1 MWIVRLALSR
11 PYTFVVMA
19 LLILIGGI
27 LTIRQMAVDIFP
39 DIPIPVVG
47 IVWTY
52 SGIAPEEMNQRV
64 VIPVERAITTTVN
77 NVEHQESQS
86 LKGIGLIKVFFQPG
100 TNPDAGVAQLTAIN
114 QTLLR
119 TLPPGITPPLIIR
132 YSASNVPIAQ
142 TSLSSETLGESDLF
156 DAANSFIRPGLAVVP
171 GASVLLPN
179 GGKPKQVMVDLDP
192 VKLAGKG
199 LSADD
204 VVNTLTS
211 QNIIIPAGSA
221 KIGDREYDVRLNSSP
236 EAIATLN
243 DLPIKTVD
251 GVTTYI
257 RDVAFVHEGAA
268 VQQNIVRQNGRR
280 TAIIPILK
288 SGAASTLTI
297 INGIK
302 KALPNIKA
310 NAPPGL
316 DIKLLF
322 DQSFF
327 VRNSIKGVIIE
338 ASIAAALTALMILL
352 FLGSWRSTL
361 IIATSI
367 PLSILVSIVVMNILG
382 QTLNIMTL
390 GGLSLAVGIL
400 VDDATVEIENIHRNM
415 GQKKGLKR
423 SILDGAQQI
432 ATPAL
437 VATLSIC
444 IVFVPVFFLGGV
456 ASAIFAPLA
465 TAVIF
470 AMLASYLLSRTLV
483 PTMVMFLLRKEL
495 PIYHAQEEEE
505 VPSAHFRNGREVTQA
520 ERDLA
525 RLHREQFEKEHP
537 SGTPEEEAEEP
548 PTKAEE
554 AAGEAITKTWVWRI
568 HTSFEHGF
576 EKFRHT
582 YQGALDWALD
592 HRKLVGCAF
601 AVLFIGSLGLYPLIG
616 ENFFPTVD
624 AGQLRLHVRVPT
636 GTRVEETE
644 VRFRQVEQVIR
655 HVIPAKELDLILDNI
670 GLPAISIN
678 LLLSD
683 NPTIGAG
690 DGEILVSM
698 KEDHGPTAGYINQI
712 RAELKQKYPDLTVF
726 FQPADIV
733 NQTLNFGLPAPI
745 DIQITGRNVPAN
757 HALAEKM
764 EKEIAGIPG
773 VVDAFVYQKFDQ
785 PQIRLDIDRV
795 RAQQAGLAQRDI
807 ANNVLVNLS
816 SSTQTN
822 PNQWLN
828 PQNGVNYQVAVQ
840 TPPSQ
845 LATLDELGNI
855 TVTGAN
861 QPNPQLL
868 TSFAKV
874 RRTSTT
880 AVASDYNIQ
889 RTVDIYASVSGRDLG
904 GVAND
909 IRAVMDKYRKDT
921 KNLPKGTTLVLRGQ
935 AESMR
940 TSFVGLELGLLGA
953 IVLVYLLM
961 AVNFQ
966 SWLDPLI
973 IITALPGAL
982 AGILWMLFVTQTTLS
997 VPALMGAIMCI
1008 GVATANSILLV
1019 TFANER
1025 REEEPDLAPRDAALD
1040 AGFTRLRPVLMTALA
1055 MIIGLLPMSLGLG
1068 EGGEQNAPL
1077 GRAVIGGLMLA
1088 TVTTLFFVPI
1098 MFSFFKEREEK
1109 SEAEAKAEAN
1119 AVPEPQAA

>member
-1 MWIVRLALSR
+1 LAR

-19 LLILIGGI
+19 LLILIGGV
-27 LTIRQMAVDIFP
+27 LTIQRMAVDIFP

-64 VIPVERAITTTVN
+64 VVPVERAITTTVA

-100 TNPDAGVAQLTAIN
+100 SDPDAGVAQLTAIT

-119 TLPPGITPPLIIR
+119 VLPPGITPPLIIR

-156 DAANSFIRPGLAVVP
+156 DAANAFIRPGLAVVQ

-179 GGKPKQVMVDLDP
+179 GGKPKQIMVDLSP
-192 VKLAGKG
+192 EKLAGKG
-199 LSADD
+199 LSGND
-204 VVNTLTS
+204 VVNTLLA
-211 QNIIIPAGSA
+211 QNVIIPAGSA
-221 KIGDREYDVRLNSSP
+221 KIGSREYDVRLNSSP
-236 EAIATLN
+236 EAVATLN

-251 GVTTYI
+251 GTTVYI

-268 VQQNIVRQNGRR
+268 VQQNVVRQNGRR

-288 SGAASTLTI
+288 SGSASTLAI
-297 INGIK
+297 IDKIK
-302 KALPNIKA
+302 QVLPNIQA

-316 DIKLLF
+316 NIKLLF

-327 VRNSIKGVIIE
+327 VRASIKGVIIE
-338 ASIAAALTALMILL
+338 ASIAAGLTALMILL

-361 IIATSI
+361 IIAISI
-367 PLSILVSIVVMNILG
+367 PLSILVSIIVMNILG

-437 VATLSIC
+437 VATLAIC

-470 AMLASYLLSRTLV
+470 AMLASYILSRTLV
-483 PTMVMFLLRKEL
+483 PTLVMYLLRKEL

-505 VPSAHFRNGREVTQA
+505 VPSAHFRNGREVSQH

-525 RLHREQFEKEHP
+525 RIQRQQFEHAHP
-537 SGTPEEEAEEP
+537 SGSPEEEAEEP
-548 PTKAEE
+548 ITEAERKASK
-554 AAGEAITKTWVWRI
+554 GITESWVWRL
-568 HTSFEHGF
+568 HTAFEHRF
-576 EKFRHT
+576 EKFRASYT
-582 YQGALDWALD
+582 SALDWALD
-592 HRKLVGCAF
+592 NRKKVVIAF
-601 AVLFIGSLGLYPLIG
+601 SVLFIGSLGLYPFIG
-616 ENFFPTVD
+616 QNFFPTVD
-624 AGQLRLHVRVPT
+624 AGQLRLHIRVPT

-644 VRFRQVEQVIR
+644 RRFRQVEEIIKQVI
-655 HVIPAKELDLILDNI
+655 PKDELDLVLDNI
-670 GLPAISIN
+670 GLPAIPIN

-698 KEDHGPTAGYINQI
+698 KEEHGPTGEYIEEIRRQI
-712 RAELKQKYPDLTVF
+712 HKQYPDLVIF

-745 DIQITGRNVPAN
+745 DIQVTGRDKAAN
-757 HALAEKM
+757 QR
-764 EKEIAGIPG
+764 IAGELKAKVSNVSGI
-773 VVDAFVYQKFDQ
+773 VDAFIYQAFDQ

-795 RAQQAGLAQRDI
+795 RAQQAGLTQRDI

-816 SSTQTN
+816 SSTQTS

-828 PQNGVNYQVAVQ
+828 PQNGVNYTVAVQ

-845 LATLDELGNI
+845 LANIDELGNI
-855 TVTGAN
+855 TVTGAG

-868 TSFAKV
+868 TSFTQL
-874 RRTSTT
+874 RRTATT

-889 RTVDIYASVSGRDLG
+889 RTVDLYASVSQRDLG
-904 GVAND
+904 GVSD
-909 IRAVMDKYRKDT
+909 DVRKIIAEAQKT
-921 KNLPKGTTLVLRGQ
+921 APKGTTIILRGQ
-935 AESMR
+935 SESMR
-940 TSFVGLELGLLGA
+940 TSFIGLGLGVAGA
-953 IVLVYLLM
+953 ILLVYLLM

-982 AGILWMLFVTQTTLS
+982 AGILWMLFITQTTLS

-1025 REEEPDLAPRDAALD
+1025 REEEPELDPRDAALD

-1055 MIIGLLPMSLGLG
+1055 MIIGLLPMSLGMG

-1077 GRAVIGGLMLA
+1077 GRAVIGGLTLA

-1098 MFSFFKEREEK
+1098 MFSYLKKKEQP
-1109 SEAEAKAEAN
+1109 AEAQ
-1119 AVPEPQAA
+1119 PERQTQAA

>member
-1 MWIVRLALSR
+1 MWIVRLALAR
-11 PYTFVVMA
+11 PYTFVVMS

-27 LTIRQMAVDIFP
+27 LTIQRMAVDIFP

-52 SGIAPEEMNQRV
+52 NGIAPEEMNQRIV
-64 VIPVERAITTTVN
+64 VPVERAITTTVA

-100 TNPDAGVAQLTAIN
+100 SDPDAGVAQLTAIS

-119 TLPPGITPPLIIR
+119 VLPPGITPPLIIR

-156 DAANSFIRPGLAVVP
+156 DAANAFIRPGLAVVQ

-179 GGKPKQVMVDLDP
+179 GGKPKQIMVDLDP
-192 VKLAGKG
+192 DKLAGKG
-199 LSADD
+199 LSGND
-204 VVNTLTS
+204 VVNTLLA
-211 QNIIIPAGSA
+211 QNVIIPAGSA
-221 KIGDREYDVRLNSSP
+221 KIGTREYDVRLNSSP
-236 EAIATLN
+236 EAVATLN
-243 DLPIKTVD
+243 DLPIKTTAD
-251 GVTTYI
+251 GTTVYI

-288 SGAASTLTI
+288 SGSASTLAI
-297 INGIK
+297 IDKIK
-302 KALPNIKA
+302 KVLPNIQA

-316 DIKLLF
+316 NIKLLF

-327 VRNSIKGVIIE
+327 VRASIKGVIIE
-338 ASIAAALTALMILL
+338 ASIAAGLTALMILL

-361 IIATSI
+361 IIAISI
-367 PLSILVSIVVMNILG
+367 PLSILVSIIVMNILG

-415 GQKKGLKR
+415 GQKKGLRR

-470 AMLASYLLSRTLV
+470 AMLASYILSRTLV
-483 PTMVMFLLRKEL
+483 PTLVMYLLRKEL

-505 VPSAHFRNGREVTQA
+505 VPSAHFRDGREVSQP

-525 RLHREQFEKEHP
+525 RLQRQQFEHAHP
-537 SGTPEEEAEEP
+537 SGTPEEEAEP
-548 PTKAEE
+548 AITDAERQ
-554 AAGEAITKTWVWRI
+554 AGEGITKSWVWRI
-568 HTSFEHGF
+568 HTGFEHGF
-576 EKFRHT
+576 EKFRTT
-582 YQGALDWALD
+582 YTGALDWALD
-592 HRKLVGCAF
+592 NRKKVVTAF
-601 AVLFIGSLGLYPLIG
+601 VVLFVGSLGLYPFIG
-616 ENFFPTVD
+616 QNFFPTVD
-624 AGQLRLHVRVPT
+624 AGQLRLHIRVPT

-644 VRFRQVEQVIR
+644 RRFRQVEEVIKK
-655 HVIPAKELDLILDNI
+655 VIPKDELDLVLDNI
-670 GLPAISIN
+670 GLPAVPIN

-698 KEDHGPTAGYINQI
+698 KEEHGPTGEYIEQI
-712 RAELKQKYPDLTVF
+712 RSQIHKQYPDLVIF

-745 DIQITGRNVPAN
+745 DIQVTGRDKAAN
-757 HALAEKM
+757 QR
-764 EKEIAGIPG
+764 IAGQVIKRVSAVSG
-773 VVDAFVYQKFDQ
+773 IVDAFVYQAFDQ

-795 RAQQAGLAQRDI
+795 RAQQAGLTQRDI

-828 PQNGVNYQVAVQ
+828 PQNGVNYTVAVQ
-840 TPPSQ
+840 TPPRD
-845 LATLDELGNI
+845 LANLDELGNI
-855 TVTGAN
+855 TVTGAT
-861 QPNPQLL
+861 QANPQLL
-868 TSFAKV
+868 TSFAQI
-874 RRTSTT
+874 RRTETT

-889 RTVDIYASVSGRDLG
+889 RTVDVYASVSQRDLG
-904 GVAND
+904 GVSND
-909 IRAVMDKYRKDT
+909 VRKIIADEQ
-921 KNLPKGTTLVLRGQ
+921 KKAPKGTTIILRGQ
-935 AESMR
+935 SESMR
-940 TSFVGLELGLLGA
+940 TSFIGLGLGVAGA
-953 IVLVYLLM
+953 ILLVYLLM

-982 AGILWMLFVTQTTLS
+982 AGILWMLFITQTTLS

-1025 REEEPDLAPRDAALD
+1025 REEEPDLNPRDAALD
-1040 AGFTRLRPVLMTALA
+1040 AGYTRLRPVLMTALA
-1055 MIIGLLPMSLGLG
+1055 MIIGLLPMSLGMG

-1098 MFSFFKEREEK
+1098 MFSYLKKKEEQPTENQP
-1109 SEAEAKAEAN
+1109 AAK
-1119 AVPEPQAA
+1119 PELQAA

>member
-1 MWIVRLALSR
+1 MWIVRLALAR

-19 LLILIGGI
+19 LLILIGGG
-27 LTIRQMAVDIFP
+27 LTIQRMAVDIFP

-47 IVWTY
+47 VVWTY
-52 SGIAPEEMNQRV
+52 AGISPEEMNQRV
-64 VIPVERAITTTVN
+64 VIPNERAFTTTVN
-77 NVEHQESQS
+77 NIEHIESQS

-100 TNPDAGVAQLTAIN
+100 ASPDAGVAQLTAIT

-119 TLPPGITPPLIIR
+119 VLPPGITPPLIIR

-156 DAANSFIRPGLAVVP
+156 DAANAFIRPGLAVVQ

-192 VKLAGKG
+192 QKLAGKG
-199 LSADD
+199 LSAND
-204 VVNTLTS
+204 VVAALTS
-211 QNIIIPAGSA
+211 QNLTVPAGSA
-221 KIGDREYDVRLNSSP
+221 KIGSREYDVKLNSSP

-243 DLPIKTVD
+243 DLPIKEVN
-251 GVTTYI
+251 GTTIYI

-268 VQQNIVRQNGRR
+268 VQTNIVRQNGRR

-288 SGAASTLTI
+288 SGSASTLAI
-297 INGIK
+297 IDKIK
-302 KALPNIKA
+302 QVLPNIQA

-327 VRNSIKGVIIE
+327 VRASIKGVIIE
-338 ASIAAALTALMILL
+338 ASIAAALTGLMILL

-367 PLSILVSIVVMNILG
+367 PLSILVSIIVMNIVG

-437 VATLSIC
+437 VATLAIC

-470 AMLASYLLSRTLV
+470 AMLASYILSRTLV
-483 PTMVMFLLRKEL
+483 PTLVMYLLRKEL
-495 PIYHAQEEEE
+495 PIYHAQQEDE
-505 VPSAHFRNGREVTQA
+505 VPSAHFRNGREVTQG

-525 RLHREQFEKEHP
+525 RLHREQFEREHP
-537 SGTPEEEAEEP
+537 SGTAEEETEVPITDAERRASE
-548 PTKAEE
+548 
-554 AAGEAITKTWVWRI
+554 GITRSWVWRI
-568 HTSFEHGF
+568 HTAFEHRF
-576 EKFRHT
+576 EKFRGSYT
-582 YQGALDWALD
+582 AALDWALSN
-592 HRKLVGCAF
+592 RPMVVTAF
-601 AVLFIGSLGLYPLIG
+601 AVLFVGSLGLYPLIG
-616 ENFFPTVD
+616 QNFFPTVD

-644 VRFRQVEQVIR
+644 RRFRQVEGVIKQ
-655 HVIPAKELDLILDNI
+655 VIPAEELDLVLDNI
-670 GLPAISIN
+670 GLPVVPIN

-698 KEDHGPTAGYINQI
+698 KEEHGPTGAYIERI
-712 RAELKQKYPDLTVF
+712 RREIHRQYPDLIIF

-745 DIQITGRNVPAN
+745 DIQVTGRDKAAN
-757 HALAEKM
+757 QR
-764 EKEIAGIPG
+764 IAGELKKKVDKVQGI
-773 VVDAFVYQKFDQ
+773 VDAFVYQAFDQ
-785 PQIRLDIDRV
+785 PQLRLDIDRV

-816 SSTQTN
+816 SSTQTS

-828 PQNGVNYQVAVQ
+828 TQTGVNYTVAVQ

-845 LATLDELGNI
+845 LANINELGNI
-855 TVTGAN
+855 TVTGPG
-861 QPNPQLL
+861 QPVPQLL
-868 TSFAKV
+868 TNFAQL

-889 RTVDIYASVSGRDLG
+889 RTVDLYASVSGRDLG
-904 GVAND
+904 GVSTEVRQIIAD
-909 IRAVMDKYRKDT
+909 AEKH
-921 KNLPKGTTLVLRGQ
+921 LPKGTTIVLRGQ

-940 TSFVGLELGLLGA
+940 TSFIGLGLGVAGA
-953 IVLVYLLM
+953 ILLVYLLM

-1025 REEEPDLAPRDAALD
+1025 REEEPDLSPRDAALD

-1055 MIIGLLPMSLGLG
+1055 MIIGLLPMSLGMG

-1077 GRAVIGGLMLA
+1077 GRAVIGGLLLA

-1098 MFSFFKEREEK
+1098 MFSYLKK
-1109 SEAEAKAEAN
+1109 QEAEPAAVELEA
-1119 AVPEPQAA
+1119 QTT

>member
-1 MWIVRLALSR
+1 MWIVRLALAR

-19 LLILIGGI
+19 LLILIGGV
-27 LTIRQMAVDIFP
+27 LTIQRMAVDIFP

-64 VIPVERAITTTVN
+64 VVPVERAITTTVS

-100 TNPDAGVAQLTAIN
+100 TNPDGGVAQLTAIC

-119 TLPPGITPPLIIR
+119 VLPPGITPPLIIR

-142 TSLSSETLGESDLF
+142 TSLSSETLGESDLY
-156 DAANSFIRPGLAVVP
+156 DASNAFIRPGLAVVQ

-179 GGKPKQVMVDLDP
+179 GGKPKQIMVDLDP
-192 VKLAGKG
+192 QKLAGKG

-221 KIGDREYDVRLNSSP
+221 KIGTREYDVKLNSSP
-236 EAIATLN
+236 EAVATLN

-288 SGAASTLTI
+288 SGSASTLDVI
-297 INGIK
+297 DQIK
-302 KALPNIKA
+302 KALPNIQA

-316 DIKLLF
+316 NIKLLF

-327 VRNSIKGVIIE
+327 VRASIKGVIIE

-361 IIATSI
+361 IIAISI
-367 PLSILVSIVVMNILG
+367 PLSILVSIIVMNILG

-415 GQKKGLKR
+415 GQKKLLRR

-470 AMLASYLLSRTLV
+470 AMLASYILSRTLV
-483 PTMVMFLLRKEL
+483 PTMVMYLLRKEL
-495 PIYHAQEEEE
+495 PIYHAQAEEE
-505 VPSAHFRNGREVTQA
+505 VPSAHFRNGREVTQG

-525 RLHREQFEKEHP
+525 RLHREQFEREHP
-537 SGTPEEEAEEP
+537 SGSAEEEAEQGITDDERR
-548 PTKAEE
+548 
-554 AAGEAITKTWVWRI
+554 AGKAITKTWVWRI
-568 HTSFEHGF
+568 HEGFEHGF
-576 EKFRHT
+576 EKFRQGYT
-582 YQGALDWALD
+582 GALAWALG
-592 HRKLVGCAF
+592 HRGLVVGAF
-601 AVLFIGSLGLYPLIG
+601 VVLFVGSLGLFPLIG

-644 VRFRQVEQVIR
+644 QRFRQVEGIIR
-655 HVIPAKELDLILDNI
+655 QVIPAKELDLVLANI
-670 GLPAISIN
+670 GLPVVPIN

-698 KEDHGPTAGYINQI
+698 KEKHGPTAGYIDQI
-712 RAELKQKYPDLTVF
+712 RRRVHQQFPDLIVF

-745 DIQITGRNVPAN
+745 DIQVMGRNKAVN
-757 HALAEKM
+757 QQV
-764 EKEIAGIPG
+764 AGELNKRIKNISG
-773 VVDAFVYQKFDQ
+773 VVDAFVYQAFDQ
-785 PQIRLDIDRV
+785 PQLRLDVDRV

-807 ANNVLVNLS
+807 ANNLLVNLS

-828 PQNGVNYQVAVQ
+828 PQNGVNYTVAVQ
-840 TPPSQ
+840 TPPSK
-845 LATLDELGNI
+845 LANLNEVGNI
-855 TVTGAN
+855 TVTGPN
-861 QPNPQLL
+861 QPTPQLL
-868 TSFAKV
+868 TSFARV
-874 RRTSTT
+874 RRTETT

-889 RTVDIYASVSGRDLG
+889 RTVDVYASVSGRDLG
-904 GVAND
+904 GVSKD
-909 IRAVMDKYRKDT
+909 IRKILDEARK
-921 KNLPKGTTLVLRGQ
+921 KLPKGTTIVLRGQ
-935 AESMR
+935 VESMR
-940 TSFVGLELGLLGA
+940 TSFTGLGLGLAGA

-1025 REEEPDLAPRDAALD
+1025 REEEPDLSPLDAALD

-1098 MFSFFKEREEK
+1098 MFSYLKKKEEAAEPVAA
-1109 SEAEAKAEAN
+1109 EAEA
-1119 AVPEPQAA
+1119 EPQPA

>member
-1 MWIVRLALSR
+1 MWIVRLALAR
-11 PYTFVVMA
+11 PYTFVVMS
-19 LLILIGGI
+19 LLILIGGV
-27 LTIRQMAVDIFP
+27 LTIQRMAVDIFP

-52 SGIAPEEMNQRV
+52 SGIAPEEMNQRIV
-64 VIPVERAITTTVN
+64 VPVERAITTTVA

-100 TNPDAGVAQLTAIN
+100 SDPDAGVAQLTAIT

-119 TLPPGITPPLIIR
+119 VLPPGITPPLIIR

-156 DAANSFIRPGLAVVP
+156 DAANAFIRPGLAVVQ

-179 GGKPKQVMVDLDP
+179 GGKPKQIMVDLDP
-192 VKLAGKG
+192 EKLAGKG
-199 LSADD
+199 LSGND
-204 VVNTLTS
+204 VVNTLLA
-211 QNIIIPAGSA
+211 QNVIIPAGSA
-221 KIGDREYDVRLNSSP
+221 KIGTREYDVRLNSSP
-236 EAIATLN
+236 EAVATLN
-243 DLPIKTVD
+243 DLPIKTTAD
-251 GVTTYI
+251 GTTVYI

-268 VQQNIVRQNGRR
+268 VQQNVVRQNGRR

-288 SGAASTLTI
+288 SGSASTLAI
-297 INGIK
+297 IDKIK
-302 KALPNIKA
+302 QVLPNIQA

-327 VRNSIKGVIIE
+327 VRASIKGVIIE
-338 ASIAAALTALMILL
+338 ASIAAGLTALMILL

-361 IIATSI
+361 IIAISI
-367 PLSILVSIVVMNILG
+367 PLSILVSIIVMNILG

-437 VATLSIC
+437 VATLAIC

-470 AMLASYLLSRTLV
+470 AMLASYILSRTLV
-483 PTMVMFLLRKEL
+483 PTLVMYLLRKEL

-505 VPSAHFRNGREVTQA
+505 VPSAHFRNGREVTQH

-525 RLHREQFEKEHP
+525 RLQREQFEHAHP

-548 PTKAEE
+548 ITDAERKA
-554 AAGEAITKTWVWRI
+554 GKGITESWVWRI
-568 HTSFEHGF
+568 HTGFEHGF
-576 EKFRHT
+576 EKFRAKYT
-582 YQGALDWALD
+582 SALDWALD
-592 HRKLVGCAF
+592 NRKKMVTAF

-616 ENFFPTVD
+616 QNFFPTVD
-624 AGQLRLHVRVPT
+624 AGQLRLHIRVPT

-644 VRFRQVEQVIR
+644 QRFRQVENVIKQVI
-655 HVIPAKELDLILDNI
+655 PKEELDLVLDNI
-670 GLPAISIN
+670 GLPAVPIN

-698 KEDHGPTAGYINQI
+698 HEEHGPTGEYIEEI
-712 RAELKQKYPDLTVF
+712 RRRIHKQYPDLVIF

-745 DIQITGRNVPAN
+745 DIQVTGRDKAAN
-757 HALAEKM
+757 QR
-764 EKEIAGIPG
+764 IAGELMKKVTAISG
-773 VVDAFVYQKFDQ
+773 VVDAFIYQAFDQ

-795 RAQQAGLAQRDI
+795 RAQQAGLTQRDI
-807 ANNVLVNLS
+807 ANNVLVSLS

-828 PQNGVNYQVAVQ
+828 PQNGVNYTVAVQ
-840 TPPSQ
+840 TPPRQ
-845 LATLDELGNI
+845 LSNLDEVGNI
-855 TVTGAN
+855 TVTGAA

-868 TSFAKV
+868 TSFAQL

-889 RTVDIYASVSGRDLG
+889 RTVDLYASVSQRDLG
-904 GVAND
+904 GVSND
-909 IRAVMDKYRKDT
+909 IRQVIAAAQ
-921 KNLPKGTTLVLRGQ
+921 KNAPKGTTIILRGQ
-935 AESMR
+935 SESMR
-940 TSFVGLELGLLGA
+940 TSFIGLGLGVAGA

-1025 REEEPDLAPRDAALD
+1025 REEEPDLDPRDAALD

-1055 MIIGLLPMSLGLG
+1055 MIIGLLPMSLGMG

-1098 MFSFFKEREEK
+1098 MFSYLKKKEEQP
-1109 SEAEAKAEAN
+1109 AEAQA
-1119 AVPEPQAA
+1119 EPQKQAA

>member
-1 MWIVRLALSR
+1 MWIVRLALAR

-27 LTIRQMAVDIFP
+27 LTIQRMAVDIFP
-39 DIPIPVVG
+39 NIPIPVVG

-52 SGIAPEEMNQRV
+52 SGISPEEMNQRV
-64 VIPVERAITTTVN
+64 VIPVERAITTTVSD
-77 NVEHQESQS
+77 VEHQESQS

-100 TNPDAGVAQLTAIN
+100 ASPDAGVAQLTAIS

-119 TLPPGITPPLIIR
+119 VLPPGITPPLIIR

-156 DAANSFIRPGLAVVP
+156 DAANAFIRPGLAVVP

-192 VKLAGKG
+192 QKLAGKG

-204 VVNTLTS
+204 VVNALTT
-211 QNIIIPAGSA
+211 QNLTVPAGSA
-221 KIGDREYDVRLNSSP
+221 KIGSREYDVKLNSSP

-243 DLPIKTVD
+243 DLPIQTKN

-268 VQQNIVRQNGRR
+268 VQTNIVRQNGRR

-288 SGAASTLTI
+288 SGAASTLAI
-297 INGIK
+297 IDKIK
-302 KALPNIKA
+302 ATLPNIQA

-316 DIKLLF
+316 NIKLLF

-327 VRNSIKGVIIE
+327 VRASIKGVIIE

-361 IIATSI
+361 IIAVSI
-367 PLSILVSIVVMNILG
+367 PLSILVSIIVMNILG

-437 VATLSIC
+437 VATLAIC

-470 AMLASYLLSRTLV
+470 AMLASYILSRTLV
-483 PTMVMFLLRKEL
+483 PTLVMYLLRKEL
-495 PIYHAQEEEE
+495 PIYHAQEEDE
-505 VPSAHFRNGREVTQA
+505 VPSAHFRNGREVTQV

-525 RLHREQFEKEHP
+525 RLHRQQFEKEHP
-537 SGTPEEEAEEP
+537 SGTPEEEAEKP
-548 PTKAEE
+548 ITDAERQASE
-554 AAGEAITKTWVWRI
+554 GIKKSWVWRL
-568 HTSFEHGF
+568 HEGFEHQF
-576 EKFRHT
+576 ERFRGSYT
-582 YQGALDWALD
+582 SALDWALA
-592 HRKLVGCAF
+592 HRPLVVTAF
-601 AVLFIGSLGLYPLIG
+601 AVLFVGSLGLYPLIG
-616 ENFFPTVD
+616 QNFFPTVD
-624 AGQLRLHVRVPT
+624 AGQLRLHIRVPT

-644 VRFRQVEQVIR
+644 RRFRQVEGVIKQ
-655 HVIPAKELDLILDNI
+655 VIPAQELDLVLDNI
-670 GLPAISIN
+670 GLPVIPIN

-698 KEDHGPTAGYINQI
+698 KEEHGPTGEYIERI
-712 RAELKQKYPDLTVF
+712 RREIHRQFPDLIIF

-745 DIQITGRNVPAN
+745 DIQVTGRDVKAN
-757 HALAEKM
+757 QR
-764 EKEIAGIPG
+764 IAGELKRKVDKVQG
-773 VVDAFVYQKFDQ
+773 VVDAFIYQAFDQ
-785 PQIRLDIDRV
+785 PQLRLDIDRV

-828 PQNGVNYQVAVQ
+828 TQTGVNYTVAVQ

-845 LATLDELGNI
+845 LASLNELGNI
-855 TVTGAN
+855 TVTGPG
-861 QPNPQLL
+861 QPVPQLL
-868 TSFAKV
+868 TNFAQL
-874 RRTSTT
+874 RRTETT

-889 RTVDIYASVSGRDLG
+889 RTVDLYASVSGRDLG
-904 GVAND
+904 GVS
-909 IRAVMDKYRKDT
+909 KDVRRIIADAE
-921 KNLPKGTTLVLRGQ
+921 KHLPKGTTIVLRGQ

-940 TSFVGLELGLLGA
+940 TSFIGLGLGVAGA
-953 IVLVYLLM
+953 ILLVYLLM

-1025 REEEPDLAPRDAALD
+1025 REEEPDLSPRDAALD

-1055 MIIGLLPMSLGLG
+1055 MIIGLLPMSLGMG

-1098 MFSFFKEREEK
+1098 MFSYLKTKEEEPA
-1109 SEAEAKAEAN
+1109 EAEAQ
-1119 AVPEPQAA
+1119 PQETQVA

>member
-1 MWIVRLALSR
+1 MWIVRLALAR

-19 LLILIGGI
+19 LLILIGGV
-27 LTIRQMAVDIFP
+27 LTIQRMAVDIFP

-47 IVWTY
+47 VVWTY
-52 SGIAPEEMNQRV
+52 AGISPEEMNQRV
-64 VIPVERAITTTVN
+64 VIPNERAFTTTVN
-77 NVEHQESQS
+77 NIEHIESQS

-100 TNPDAGVAQLTAIN
+100 ASPDAGVAQLTAIT

-119 TLPPGITPPLIIR
+119 VLPPGITPPLIIR

-156 DAANSFIRPGLAVVP
+156 DAANAFIRPGLAVVQ

-192 VKLAGKG
+192 QKLAGKG
-199 LSADD
+199 LSAND
-204 VVNTLTS
+204 VVAALTS
-211 QNIIIPAGSA
+211 QNLTVPAGSA
-221 KIGDREYDVRLNSSP
+221 KIGSREYDVKLNSSP

-243 DLPIKTVD
+243 DLPIKEVN
-251 GVTTYI
+251 GTTIYI

-268 VQQNIVRQNGRR
+268 VQTNIVRQNGRR

-288 SGAASTLTI
+288 SGSASTLAI
-297 INGIK
+297 IDKIK
-302 KALPNIKA
+302 QVLPNIQA

-327 VRNSIKGVIIE
+327 VRASIKGVIIE
-338 ASIAAALTALMILL
+338 ASIAAALTGLMILL

-367 PLSILVSIVVMNILG
+367 PLSILVSIIVMNIVG

-437 VATLSIC
+437 VATLAIC

-470 AMLASYLLSRTLV
+470 AMLASYILSRTLV
-483 PTMVMFLLRKEL
+483 PTLVMYLLRKEL
-495 PIYHAQEEEE
+495 PIYHAQQEDE
-505 VPSAHFRNGREVTQA
+505 VPSAHFRNGREVTQG
-520 ERDLA
+520 ELDLA
-525 RLHREQFEKEHP
+525 RLHREQFEREHP
-537 SGTPEEEAEEP
+537 SGTAEEEAEVP
-548 PTKAEE
+548 ITDAERRASE
-554 AAGEAITKTWVWRI
+554 GITRSWVWRI
-568 HTSFEHGF
+568 HTAFEHRF
-576 EKFRHT
+576 EKFRGSYT
-582 YQGALDWALD
+582 AALDWALSN
-592 HRKLVGCAF
+592 RPMVVTAF
-601 AVLFIGSLGLYPLIG
+601 AVLFVGSLGLYPLIG
-616 ENFFPTVD
+616 QNFFPTVD

-644 VRFRQVEQVIR
+644 RRFRQVEGVIKQ
-655 HVIPAKELDLILDNI
+655 VIPAEELDLVLDNI
-670 GLPAISIN
+670 GLPVVPIN

-698 KEDHGPTAGYINQI
+698 KEEHGPTGEYIERI
-712 RAELKQKYPDLTVF
+712 RREIHRQYPDLIIF

-745 DIQITGRNVPAN
+745 DIQVTGRDKAAN
-757 HALAEKM
+757 QR
-764 EKEIAGIPG
+764 IAGELKKKIDKVQG
-773 VVDAFVYQKFDQ
+773 IVDAFVYQAFDQ
-785 PQIRLDIDRV
+785 PQLRLDIDRV

-828 PQNGVNYQVAVQ
+828 TQTGVNYTVAVQ
-840 TPPSQ
+840 TPPNQ
-845 LATLDELGNI
+845 LANINELGNI
-855 TVTGAN
+855 TVTGPG
-861 QPNPQLL
+861 QPVPQLL
-868 TSFAKV
+868 TNFAQL

-889 RTVDIYASVSGRDLG
+889 RTVDLYASVSGRDLG
-904 GVAND
+904 GVSTEVRQIIAD
-909 IRAVMDKYRKDT
+909 AEKH
-921 KNLPKGTTLVLRGQ
+921 LPKGTTIVLRGQ

-940 TSFVGLELGLLGA
+940 TSFIGLGLGVAGA
-953 IVLVYLLM
+953 ILLVYLLM

-1025 REEEPDLAPRDAALD
+1025 REEEPDLSPRDAALD

-1055 MIIGLLPMSLGLG
+1055 MIIGLLPMSLGMG

-1077 GRAVIGGLMLA
+1077 GRAVIGGLLLA
-1088 TVTTLFFVPI
+1088 TGTTLFFVPI
-1098 MFSFFKEREEK
+1098 MFSYLKKREEK
-1109 SEAEAKAEAN
+1109 PTEAEAA
-1119 AVPEPQAA
+1119 PQAQAA

>member
-1 MWIVRLALSR
+1 MWIVRLALAR

-19 LLILIGGI
+19 LLILIGGV
-27 LTIRQMAVDIFP
+27 LTIQRMAVDIFP
-39 DIPIPVVG
+39 NIPIPVVG

-52 SGIAPEEMNQRV
+52 SGISPEEMNQRV
-64 VIPVERAITTTVN
+64 VIPVERAITTTVSD
-77 NVEHQESQS
+77 VEHQESQS

-100 TNPDAGVAQLTAIN
+100 ASPDAGVAQLTAIS

-119 TLPPGITPPLIIR
+119 VLPPGITPPLIIR

-156 DAANSFIRPGLAVVP
+156 DAANAFIRPGLAVVP

-192 VKLAGKG
+192 QKLAGKG
-199 LSADD
+199 LSAND
-204 VVNTLTS
+204 VVNALTT
-211 QNIIIPAGSA
+211 QNLTVPAGSA
-221 KIGDREYDVRLNSSP
+221 KIGSREYDVKLNSSP
-236 EAIATLN
+236 EAITTLN
-243 DLPIKTVD
+243 DLPIKTVN

-268 VQQNIVRQNGRR
+268 VQTNIVRQNGRR

-288 SGAASTLTI
+288 SGAASTLAI
-297 INGIK
+297 IDKIK
-302 KALPNIKA
+302 LALPNIQA

-316 DIKLLF
+316 NIKLLF

-327 VRNSIKGVIIE
+327 VRASIKGVIIE

-361 IIATSI
+361 IIAISI
-367 PLSILVSIVVMNILG
+367 PLSILVSIIVMNILG

-437 VATLSIC
+437 VATLAIC

-470 AMLASYLLSRTLV
+470 AMLASYILSRTLV
-483 PTMVMFLLRKEL
+483 PTLVMYLLRKEL

-505 VPSAHFRNGREVTQA
+505 VPSAHFRNGREVTQG

-525 RLHREQFEKEHP
+525 RLQRTQFEREHP
-537 SGTPEEEAEEP
+537 SGTPEEEAEVP
-548 PTKAEE
+548 ITDAERRASE
-554 AAGEAITKTWVWRI
+554 GITKSWVWRL
-568 HTSFEHGF
+568 HTAFEHQF
-576 EKFRHT
+576 EKFRASYT
-582 YQGALDWALD
+582 SALDWALS
-592 HRKLVGCAF
+592 HRPLVITAF
-601 AVLFIGSLGLYPLIG
+601 AVLFVGSLGLYPLIG
-616 ENFFPTVD
+616 QNFFPTVD

-636 GTRVEETE
+636 GTRIEETE
-644 VRFRQVEQVIR
+644 RRFRQVEGVIKQ
-655 HVIPAKELDLILDNI
+655 VIPAEELDLVLDNI
-670 GLPAISIN
+670 GLPVVPIN

-698 KEDHGPTAGYINQI
+698 KEDHGPTGEYIERI
-712 RAELKQKYPDLTVF
+712 RTEIHRQFPDLIIF

-745 DIQITGRNVPAN
+745 DIQVTGRDVKAN
-757 HALAEKM
+757 QR
-764 EKEIAGIPG
+764 IAGELKLKIDKIQG
-773 VVDAFVYQKFDQ
+773 IVDAFVYQAFDQ
-785 PQIRLDIDRV
+785 PQLRLDIDRV

-828 PQNGVNYQVAVQ
+828 TQTGVNYTVAVQ

-845 LATLDELGNI
+845 LSSINELDNI
-855 TVTGAN
+855 TVTGPS
-861 QPNPQLL
+861 QPVPQLL
-868 TSFAKV
+868 TNFAQL

-889 RTVDIYASVSGRDLG
+889 RTVDLYASVSGRDLG
-904 GVAND
+904 GVSTEVRQIIAN
-909 IRAVMDKYRKDT
+909 AEKH
-921 KNLPKGTTLVLRGQ
+921 LPKGTTIVLRGQ

-940 TSFVGLELGLLGA
+940 TSFIGLGLGVAGA
-953 IVLVYLLM
+953 ILLVYLLM

-1025 REEEPDLAPRDAALD
+1025 REEEPDLSPRDAALD
-1040 AGFTRLRPVLMTALA
+1040 AGYTRLRPVLMTALA
-1055 MIIGLLPMSLGLG
+1055 MIIGLLPMSLGMG

-1077 GRAVIGGLMLA
+1077 GRAVIGGLSLA

-1098 MFSFFKEREEK
+1098 MFSYLKKKEEAPA
-1109 SEAEAKAEAN
+1109 EAEAQ
-1119 AVPEPQAA
+1119 PQTQAA

>member
-1 MWIVRLALSR
+1 MWIVRLALAR

-19 LLILIGGI
+19 LLILIGGV
-27 LTIRQMAVDIFP
+27 LTIQRMAVDIFP

-52 SGIAPEEMNQRV
+52 SGIAPEEMNQRIV
-64 VIPVERAITTTVN
+64 VPVERAITTTVA

-100 TNPDAGVAQLTAIN
+100 SDPDAGVAQLTAIS

-119 TLPPGITPPLIIR
+119 VLPPGITPPLIIR

-156 DAANSFIRPGLAVVP
+156 DAANAFIRPGLAVVQ

-179 GGKPKQVMVDLDP
+179 GGKPKQIMVDLDP
-192 VKLAGKG
+192 NKLAGKG
-199 LSADD
+199 LSGND
-204 VVNTLTS
+204 VVNTLLA
-211 QNIIIPAGSA
+211 QNVIIPAGSA
-221 KIGDREYDVRLNSSP
+221 KIGTREYDVRLNSSP
-236 EAIATLN
+236 EAVATLN

-251 GVTTYI
+251 GTTVYI

-268 VQQNIVRQNGRR
+268 VQQNVVRQNGRR

-288 SGAASTLTI
+288 SGSASTLAI
-297 INGIK
+297 IDKIK
-302 KALPNIKA
+302 QVLPNIQA

-316 DIKLLF
+316 NIKLLF

-327 VRNSIKGVIIE
+327 VRASIKGVIIE
-338 ASIAAALTALMILL
+338 ASIAAGLTALMILL

-361 IIATSI
+361 IIAVSI
-367 PLSILVSIVVMNILG
+367 PLSILVSIIVMNILG

-437 VATLSIC
+437 VATLAIC

-470 AMLASYLLSRTLV
+470 AMLASYILSRTLV
-483 PTMVMFLLRKEL
+483 PTLVMYLLRKEL

-505 VPSAHFRNGREVTQA
+505 VPSAHFRNGREVSQH

-525 RLHREQFEKEHP
+525 RLQRQQFEHAHP
-537 SGTPEEEAEEP
+537 SGTPEEEAEP
-548 PTKAEE
+548 DSTDAERR
-554 AAGEAITKTWVWRI
+554 AAEGITKSWVWRL
-568 HTSFEHGF
+568 HTAFEHQF
-576 EKFRHT
+576 EKFRAT
-582 YQGALDWALD
+582 YTSALDWALD
-592 HRKLVGCAF
+592 NRKKVVTAF
-601 AVLFIGSLGLYPLIG
+601 AVLFIGSLGLYPFIG
-616 ENFFPTVD
+616 QNFFPTVD
-624 AGQLRLHVRVPT
+624 AGQLRLHIRVPT

-644 VRFRQVEQVIR
+644 RRFRQVEEIIKQVI
-655 HVIPAKELDLILDNI
+655 PKQELDLVLDNI
-670 GLPAISIN
+670 GLPAIPIN

-698 KEDHGPTAGYINQI
+698 HEEHGPTGEYIEEIRRQI
-712 RAELKQKYPDLTVF
+712 HKQYPDLVIF

-745 DIQITGRNVPAN
+745 DIQVTGRDKAAN
-757 HALAEKM
+757 QR
-764 EKEIAGIPG
+764 IAGELK
-773 VVDAFVYQKFDQ
+773 VKVDKVSGIVNAFIYQAFDQ

-795 RAQQAGLAQRDI
+795 RAQQAGLTQRDI
-807 ANNVLVNLS
+807 ANNVLVSLS
-816 SSTQTN
+816 SSTQTT

-828 PQNGVNYQVAVQ
+828 PQNGVNYTVAVQ

-845 LATLDELGNI
+845 IANLDQLGDI
-855 TVTGAN
+855 TVTGSA

-868 TSFAKV
+868 TSFAQV

-889 RTVDIYASVSGRDLG
+889 RTVDLYASVSQRDL
-904 GVAND
+904 
-909 IRAVMDKYRKDT
+909 
-921 KNLPKGTTLVLRGQ
+921 
-935 AESMR
+935 
-940 TSFVGLELGLLGA
+940 
-953 IVLVYLLM
+953 
-961 AVNFQ
+961 
-966 SWLDPLI
+966 
-973 IITALPGAL
+973 
-982 AGILWMLFVTQTTLS
+982 
-997 VPALMGAIMCI
+997 
-1008 GVATANSILLV
+1008 
-1019 TFANER
+1019 
-1025 REEEPDLAPRDAALD
+1025 AA
-1040 AGFTRLRPVLMTALA
+1040 
-1055 MIIGLLPMSLGLG
+1055 
-1068 EGGEQNAPL
+1068 
-1077 GRAVIGGLMLA
+1077 
-1088 TVTTLFFVPI
+1088 
-1098 MFSFFKEREEK
+1098 
-1109 SEAEAKAEAN
+1109 
-1119 AVPEPQAA
+1119 

>member
-1 MWIVRLALSR
+1 MWIVRLALAR

-19 LLILIGGI
+19 LLILIGGV
-27 LTIRQMAVDIFP
+27 LTIQRMAVDIFP

-47 IVWTY
+47 VVWTY
-52 SGIAPEEMNQRV
+52 AGISPEEMNQRV
-64 VIPVERAITTTVN
+64 VIPNERAFTTTVN
-77 NVEHQESQS
+77 NIEHIESQS

-100 TNPDAGVAQLTAIN
+100 ASPDAGVAQLTAIT

-119 TLPPGITPPLIIR
+119 VLPPGITPPLIIR

-156 DAANSFIRPGLAVVP
+156 DAANAFIRPGLAVVQ

-192 VKLAGKG
+192 QKLVGKG
-199 LSADD
+199 LSAND
-204 VVNTLTS
+204 VVAALTS
-211 QNIIIPAGSA
+211 QNLTVPAGSA
-221 KIGDREYDVRLNSSP
+221 KIGNREYDVKLNSSP

-243 DLPIKTVD
+243 DLPIKEVN
-251 GVTTYI
+251 GTTIYI

-268 VQQNIVRQNGRR
+268 VQTNIVRQNGRR

-288 SGAASTLTI
+288 SGSASTLAI
-297 INGIK
+297 IDKIK
-302 KALPNIKA
+302 QVLPNIQA

-327 VRNSIKGVIIE
+327 VRASIKGVIIE
-338 ASIAAALTALMILL
+338 ASIAAALTGLMILL

-367 PLSILVSIVVMNILG
+367 PLSILVSIIVMNIVG

-437 VATLSIC
+437 VATLAIC

-470 AMLASYLLSRTLV
+470 AMLASYILSRTLV
-483 PTMVMFLLRKEL
+483 PTLVMYLLRKEL
-495 PIYHAQEEEE
+495 PIYHAQPEDE
-505 VPSAHFRNGREVTQA
+505 VPSAHFRNGRAVTQG

-525 RLHREQFEKEHP
+525 RLHREQFEREHP
-537 SGTPEEEAEEP
+537 SGTAEEETEVSITDAERRASE
-548 PTKAEE
+548 
-554 AAGEAITKTWVWRI
+554 GITRSWVWRI
-568 HTSFEHGF
+568 HTAFEHKF
-576 EKFRHT
+576 EKFRGSYT
-582 YQGALDWALD
+582 AALDWALSN
-592 HRKLVGCAF
+592 RPLVVAAF
-601 AVLFIGSLGLYPLIG
+601 GVLFVGSLGLYPLIG
-616 ENFFPTVD
+616 QNFFPTVD

-644 VRFRQVEQVIR
+644 RRFRQVEGVIKQ
-655 HVIPAKELDLILDNI
+655 VIPAEELDLVLDNI
-670 GLPAISIN
+670 GLPVVPIN

-698 KEDHGPTAGYINQI
+698 KEEHGPTGAYIERI
-712 RAELKQKYPDLTVF
+712 RREIHRQYPDLIIF

-745 DIQITGRNVPAN
+745 DIQVTGRDKAAN
-757 HALAEKM
+757 QR
-764 EKEIAGIPG
+764 IAGELKLKIDKVQG
-773 VVDAFVYQKFDQ
+773 VVDAFVYQAFDQ
-785 PQIRLDIDRV
+785 PQLRLDIDRV

-816 SSTQTN
+816 SSTQTS

-828 PQNGVNYQVAVQ
+828 TQTGVNYTVAVQ

-845 LATLDELGNI
+845 LANINELGNI
-855 TVTGAN
+855 TVTGPG
-861 QPNPQLL
+861 QPVPQLL
-868 TSFAKV
+868 TNFAQL
-874 RRTSTT
+874 RRTSTS

-889 RTVDIYASVSGRDLG
+889 RTVDLYASVSGRDLG
-904 GVAND
+904 GVSTDVRQIIAD
-909 IRAVMDKYRKDT
+909 AEKH
-921 KNLPKGTTLVLRGQ
+921 LPKGTTIVLRGQ

-940 TSFVGLELGLLGA
+940 TSFIGLGLGVAGA
-953 IVLVYLLM
+953 ILLVYLLM

-1025 REEEPDLAPRDAALD
+1025 REEEPDLSPRDAALD

-1055 MIIGLLPMSLGLG
+1055 MIIGLLPMSLGMG

-1098 MFSFFKEREEK
+1098 MFSYLKKQEEK
-1109 SEAEAKAEAN
+1109 PAEAEAA
-1119 AVPEPQAA
+1119 PQTQAA

>member
-1 MWIVRLALSR
+1 MWIVRLALAR

-19 LLILIGGI
+19 LLILVGGAI
-27 LTIRQMAVDIFP
+27 TIQRMAVDIFP

-47 IVWTY
+47 VVWGY
-52 SGIAPEEMNQRV
+52 SGISPEEMNQRIV
-64 VIPVERAITTTVN
+64 TPVERSITTTVN
-77 NVEHQESQS
+77 NVEHLESQS
-86 LKGIGLIKVFFQPG
+86 LKGVGLIKVFFQPG
-100 TNPDAGVAQLTAIN
+100 TNPDAGVAQITAIT

-119 TLPPGITPPLIIR
+119 ILPTGITPPLIIR

-156 DAANSFIRPGLAVVP
+156 DAANAFIRPGLAVVQ

-179 GGKPKQVMVDLDP
+179 GGKPKQIMVDLDP
-192 VKLAGKG
+192 DKLAGRN
-199 LSADD
+199 LSGND
-204 VVNTLTS
+204 VVQALLA
-211 QNIIIPAGSA
+211 QNLIIPAGSA
-221 KIGDREYDVRLNSSP
+221 KIGDREYDVKLNSSP

-251 GVTTYI
+251 GTTTYI

-268 VQQNIVRQNGRR
+268 VQTNIVRQNGRR

-288 SGAASTLTI
+288 SGAASTLDI
-297 INGIK
+297 IDKIK
-302 KALPNIKA
+302 KALPNIQA

-316 DIKLLF
+316 NIKLLF

-327 VRNSIKGVIIE
+327 VRASIKGVIVE
-338 ASIAAALTALMILL
+338 ACIAAALTALMILL

-367 PLSILVSIVVMNILG
+367 PLSILVSIIVMNILG

-415 GQKKGLKR
+415 GMKKLLKR

-437 VATLSIC
+437 VATLAIC

-470 AMLASYLLSRTLV
+470 AMLASYVLSRTLV
-483 PTMVMFLLRKEL
+483 PTLVMYLLRKEL
-495 PIYHAQEEEE
+495 PIYHAQEEPEL
-505 VPSAHFRNGREVTQA
+505 PSQLVRNGQPVTQV
-520 ERDLA
+520 ERDLE
-525 RLHREQFEKEHP
+525 RIRREQFEKAHP
-537 SGTPEEEAEEP
+537 SGTSEEEAENEI
-548 PTKAEE
+548 TDDERKSAD
-554 AAGEAITKTWVWRI
+554 GITKSWVWKL
-568 HTSFEHGF
+568 HKGFEHQF
-576 EKFRHT
+576 EKFRGG
-582 YQGALDWALD
+582 YGKALDWALSN
-592 HRKLVGCAF
+592 RPKVVLAF
-601 AVLFIGSLGLYPLIG
+601 AVLFIGSLGLFPLIG
-616 ENFFPTVD
+616 QNFFPTVD

-644 VRFRQVEQVIR
+644 ARFRQVEGVIR
-655 HVIPAKELDLILDNI
+655 SVIPAEELDLVLDNI
-670 GLPAISIN
+670 GLPVIPIN

-698 KEDHGPTAGYINQI
+698 KEEHGPTGEYINEI
-712 RAELKQKYPDLTVF
+712 RRRLRKQYPDLTIF

-745 DIQITGRNVPAN
+745 DIQVIGRDKAAN
-757 HALAEKM
+757 QRIASEIKQKIEK
-764 EKEIAGIPG
+764 IPG
-773 VVDAFVYQKFDQ
+773 LVDAFVYQAFDQ

-795 RAQQAGLAQRDI
+795 RAQEAGLSQRDI

-816 SSTQTN
+816 SSSQTS
-822 PNQWLN
+822 PSQWLN
-828 PQNGVNYQVAVQ
+828 PTTGVSYQVAVQ
-840 TPPSQ
+840 TPPRALS
-845 LATLDELGNI
+845 TLDEVGNI
-855 TVTGAN
+855 GVTGAG
-861 QPNPQLL
+861 QDQAQLL
-868 TSFAKV
+868 SNFATL
-874 RRTSTT
+874 RRTQTT

-889 RTVDIYASVSGRDLG
+889 RTVDVYASVSGRDLG
-904 GVAND
+904 GVSKD
-909 IRAVMDKYRKDT
+909 IRKILANTEKT
-921 KNLPKGTTLVLRGQ
+921 LPKGTTLALRGQ
-935 AESMR
+935 ADSMR
-940 TSFVGLELGLLGA
+940 TSFAGLGLGLAGA

-961 AVNFQ
+961 VVNFQ

-1025 REEEPDLAPRDAALD
+1025 RDEEPDLSPRDAALD

-1055 MIIGLLPMSLGLG
+1055 MIIGLLPMSLGMG

-1098 MFSFFKEREEK
+1098 MFSYLKK
-1109 SEAEAKAEAN
+1109 AAPVKAEA
-1119 AVPEPQAA
+1119 A

>member
-1 MWIVRLALSR
+1 MWIVRLALAR

-19 LLILIGGI
+19 LLILIGGV
-27 LTIRQMAVDIFP
+27 LTIQRMAVDIFP

-52 SGIAPEEMNQRV
+52 SGIAPEEMNQRIV
-64 VIPVERAITTTVN
+64 VPVERAITTTVS

-100 TNPDAGVAQLTAIN
+100 SDPDAGVAQLTAIS

-119 TLPPGITPPLIIR
+119 VLPPGITPPLIIR

-156 DAANSFIRPGLAVVP
+156 DAANAFIRPGLAVVQ

-179 GGKPKQVMVDLDP
+179 GGKPKQIMVDLDP
-192 VKLAGKG
+192 NKLAGKG
-199 LSADD
+199 LSGND
-204 VVNTLTS
+204 VVNTLLA
-211 QNIIIPAGSA
+211 QNVIIPAGSA
-221 KIGDREYDVRLNSSP
+221 KIGSREYDVRLNSSP
-236 EAIATLN
+236 EAVATLN
-243 DLPIKTVD
+243 DLPIKTTPD
-251 GVTTYI
+251 GTTVYI

-268 VQQNIVRQNGRR
+268 VQQNVVRQNGRR

-288 SGAASTLTI
+288 SGSASTLAI
-297 INGIK
+297 IDKIK
-302 KALPNIKA
+302 QVLPNIQA

-316 DIKLLF
+316 NIKLLF

-327 VRNSIKGVIIE
+327 VRASIKGVIIE
-338 ASIAAALTALMILL
+338 ASIAAGLTALMILL

-361 IIATSI
+361 IIAISI
-367 PLSILVSIVVMNILG
+367 PLSILVSIIVMNILG

-437 VATLSIC
+437 VATLAIC

-470 AMLASYLLSRTLV
+470 AMLASYILSRTLV
-483 PTMVMFLLRKEL
+483 PTLVMYLLRKEL

-505 VPSAHFRNGREVTQA
+505 VPSAHFRNGREVSQH

-525 RLHREQFEKEHP
+525 RIQRQQFEHAHP
-537 SGTPEEEAEEP
+537 SGTPEEEAEP
-548 PTKAEE
+548 DSTDAERR
-554 AAGEAITKTWVWRI
+554 AAEGITKSWVWRL
-568 HTSFEHGF
+568 HTAFEHQF
-576 EKFRHT
+576 EKFRAT
-582 YQGALDWALD
+582 YTGALDWALD
-592 HRKLVGCAF
+592 NRKKVVTAF
-601 AVLFIGSLGLYPLIG
+601 AILFIGSLGLYPFIG
-616 ENFFPTVD
+616 QNFFPTVD
-624 AGQLRLHVRVPT
+624 AGQLRLHIRVPT

-644 VRFRQVEQVIR
+644 RRFRQVEEIIKK
-655 HVIPAKELDLILDNI
+655 VIPKEELDLVLDNI
-670 GLPAISIN
+670 GLPAIPIN

-698 KEDHGPTAGYINQI
+698 HEEHGPTGEYIEEIRRQI
-712 RAELKQKYPDLTVF
+712 HKQYPDLVIF

-745 DIQITGRNVPAN
+745 DIQVTGRDKAAN
-757 HALAEKM
+757 QR
-764 EKEIAGIPG
+764 IAGELKLKIDKVSG
-773 VVDAFVYQKFDQ
+773 IVDAFVYQAFDQ

-795 RAQQAGLAQRDI
+795 RAQQAGLTQRDI

-816 SSTQTN
+816 SSTQTS

-828 PQNGVNYQVAVQ
+828 PQNGVNYTVAVQ

-845 LATLDELGNI
+845 LANLDELGNI
-855 TVTGAN
+855 TVTGAT

-868 TSFAKV
+868 TSFAQL

-889 RTVDIYASVSGRDLG
+889 RTVDLYASVSQRDLG
-904 GVAND
+904 GVSD
-909 IRAVMDKYRKDT
+909 DVRKIIAEAQ
-921 KNLPKGTTLVLRGQ
+921 KKAPKGTTIILRGQ
-935 AESMR
+935 SESMR
-940 TSFVGLELGLLGA
+940 TSFIGLGLGVAGA
-953 IVLVYLLM
+953 ILLVYLLM

-982 AGILWMLFVTQTTLS
+982 AGILWMLFITQTTLS

-1025 REEEPDLAPRDAALD
+1025 REEEPELDPRDAALD

-1055 MIIGLLPMSLGLG
+1055 MIIGLLPMSLGMG

-1098 MFSFFKEREEK
+1098 MFSYLKKKEEQP
-1109 SEAEAKAEAN
+1109 AEAQ
-1119 AVPEPQAA
+1119 PEPQTQAA

>member
-1 MWIVRLALSR
+1 MWIVRLALAR

-19 LLILIGGI
+19 LLILVGGG
-27 LTIRQMAVDIFP
+27 LTIQRMAVDIFP

-47 IVWTY
+47 VVWGY
-52 SGIAPEEMNQRV
+52 SGISPEEMNQRI

-86 LKGIGLIKVFFQPG
+86 LKGVGLIKVFFQPG
-100 TNPDAGVAQLTAIN
+100 TNPDAGVAQLTAIS
-114 QTLLR
+114 QTLLAR
-119 TLPPGITPPLIIR
+119 LPPGITPPLIIR

-156 DAANSFIRPGLAVVP
+156 DAANAFIRPGLAVVQ

-179 GGKPKQVMVDLDP
+179 GGKPKQIMVDLDP
-192 VKLAGKG
+192 DKLAGKN
-199 LSADD
+199 LSGND
-204 VVNTLTS
+204 VVNTLLA
-211 QNIIIPAGSA
+211 QNLIIPAGSA
-221 KIGDREYDVRLNSSP
+221 KIGDREYDVKLNSSP

-243 DLPIKTVD
+243 DLPIKTVN
-251 GVTTYI
+251 GTTVYI

-268 VQQNIVRQNGRR
+268 VQTNIVRQNGRR

-288 SGAASTLTI
+288 SGAASTLDI
-297 INGIK
+297 IDKIK
-302 KALPNIKA
+302 KALPNIQA
-310 NAPPGL
+310 NSPPGL

-327 VRNSIKGVIIE
+327 VRASIKGVIVE
-338 ASIAAALTALMILL
+338 ACIAAALTALMILL

-367 PLSILVSIVVMNILG
+367 PLSILVSIIVMNILG

-415 GQKKGLKR
+415 GMKKLLKR

-437 VATLSIC
+437 VATLAIC

-483 PTMVMFLLRKEL
+483 PTLVMYLMRKEL
-495 PIYHAQEEEE
+495 PIYHALEEPDL
-505 VPSAHFRNGREVTQA
+505 PSAHVRNGQPVSKVERELEA
-520 ERDLA
+520 IR
-525 RLHREQFEKEHP
+525 REQFEKAHP
-537 SGTPEEEAEEP
+537 SGSAGEEAEEAI
-548 PTKAEE
+548 TDAERKSAE
-554 AAGEAITKTWVWRI
+554 GITKTWIWKLHVAFDHR
-568 HTSFEHGF
+568 F
-576 EKFRHT
+576 EKFRGG
-582 YQGALDWALD
+582 YGQALDWALTN
-592 HRKLVGCAF
+592 RPKVIVAF
-601 AVLFIGSLGLYPLIG
+601 VVLFVGSLGLFPLIG
-616 ENFFPTVD
+616 QNFFPTVD

-644 VRFRQVEQVIR
+644 VRFRQVEDVIR
-655 HVIPAKELDLILDNI
+655 KVIPAEELDLVLDNI
-670 GLPAISIN
+670 GLPVIPIN

-698 KEDHGPTAGYINQI
+698 KEEHGPTAEYINEI
-712 RAELKQKYPDLTVF
+712 RRRLHKEQPDLTIF

-745 DIQITGRNVPAN
+745 DIQVIGRDKVAN
-757 HALAEKM
+757 QR
-764 EKEIAGIPG
+764 IAGELRAKINKIPG
-773 VVDAFVYQKFDQ
+773 VVDAFIYQAFDQ
-785 PQIRLDIDRV
+785 PQLRVDIDRV
-795 RAQQAGLAQRDI
+795 RAQEAGLSQRDI

-816 SSTQTN
+816 SSTQTS

-828 PQNGVNYQVAVQ
+828 PTTGVNYTVAVQ
-840 TPPSQ
+840 TPPSA
-845 LATLDELGNI
+845 LSTLDEIGNI
-855 TVTGAN
+855 GVTSAT
-861 QPNPQLL
+861 QTQAQLL
-868 TSFAKV
+868 SNFATL
-874 RRTSTT
+874 RRTQTT

-889 RTVDIYASVSGRDLG
+889 RTVDLYASVSGRDLG
-904 GVAND
+904 GVSKD
-909 IRAVMDKYRKDT
+909 IRKILADT
-921 KNLPKGTTLVLRGQ
+921 EKSLPKGTTLALRGQ
-935 AESMR
+935 ADSMR
-940 TSFVGLELGLLGA
+940 TSFAGLGLGLAGA
-953 IVLVYLLM
+953 IILVYLLM
-961 AVNFQ
+961 VVNFQ
-966 SWLDPLI
+966 SWIDPLI

-1025 REEEPDLAPRDAALD
+1025 REEEPDLSPRDAALD

-1055 MIIGLLPMSLGLG
+1055 MIIGLLPMSLGMG

-1077 GRAVIGGLMLA
+1077 GRAVIGGLLLA
-1088 TVTTLFFVPI
+1088 TITTLFFVPI
-1098 MFSFFKEREEK
+1098 MFSYLKKPVPVR
-1109 SEAEAKAEAN
+1109 N
-1119 AVPEPQAA
+1119 AAA

>member
-1 MWIVRLALSR
+1 MWIVRLALAR

-19 LLILIGGI
+19 LLILIMGV
-27 LTIRQMAVDIFP
+27 LTIQRMAVDIFP

-52 SGIAPEEMNQRV
+52 SGIAPEEMNQRIV
-64 VIPVERAITTTVN
+64 TPVERSITTTVSD
-77 NVEHQESQS
+77 VEHQESQS

-100 TNPDAGVAQLTAIN
+100 TSPDAGVAQITAVC
-114 QTLLR
+114 QTILR
-119 TLPPGITPPLIIR
+119 VLPPGITPPLIIR

-156 DAANSFIRPGLAVVP
+156 DAANAFIRPGLAVVQ

-179 GGKPKQVMVDLDP
+179 GGKPKQIMVDLDP
-192 VKLAGKG
+192 QKLAGKG

-204 VVNTLTS
+204 VVATLTA
-211 QNIIIPAGSA
+211 QNLIIPAGTA
-221 KIGDREYDVRLNSSP
+221 KIGPREYDVKMNSSP
-236 EAIATLN
+236 EAVATLN
-243 DLPIKTVD
+243 DLPIKTIN
-251 GVTTYI
+251 GVTIYV
-257 RDVAFVHEGAA
+257 RDVAFVHQGSA
-268 VQQNIVRQNGRR
+268 VQANIVRQNGRR

-288 SGAASTLTI
+288 SGAASTLAVI
-297 INGIK
+297 DKIK
-302 KALPNIKA
+302 QVLPNIQA
-310 NAPPGL
+310 NAPAGL
-316 DIKLLF
+316 NIKLLF

-327 VRNSIKGVIIE
+327 VRASIKGVLIE
-338 ASIAAALTALMILL
+338 ASIAAGLTALMILL

-415 GQKKGLKR
+415 GQKKPLKR

-483 PTMVMFLLRKEL
+483 PTMVMYLLRKEL
-495 PIYHAQEEEE
+495 PIYHAQEEEQ
-505 VPSAHFRNGREVTQA
+505 VPSAAFRNGRAVSQA

-525 RLHREQFEKEHP
+525 RLRREQFERAHP
-537 SGTPEEEAEEP
+537 SGTPEEEAEPGITDGERR
-548 PTKAEE
+548 
-554 AAGEAITKTWVWRI
+554 AGEAITKTWVWRL
-568 HTSFEHGF
+568 HTGFEHGF
-576 EKFRHT
+576 EKFRHG
-582 YQGALDWALD
+582 YRGALDWALD
-592 HRKLVGCAF
+592 HRPLVIAAF
-601 AVLFIGSLGLYPLIG
+601 AVLFVGSLGLFPLIG
-616 ENFFPTVD
+616 QNFFPTVD
-624 AGQLRLHVRVPT
+624 AGQLRLHIRVPS
-636 GTRVEETE
+636 GTRIEDTE
-644 VRFRQVEQVIR
+644 SRFRQVETVIR
-655 HVIPAKELDLILDNI
+655 QVIPAKELDLVLDNI
-670 GLPAISIN
+670 GLPEVAIN
-678 LLLSD
+678 LILSD
-683 NPTIGAG
+683 NPTIGAS

-698 KEDHGPTAGYINQI
+698 KAEHGPTGRYIEEIRRQI
-712 RAELKQKYPDLTVF
+712 HRQYPDLTIF

-745 DIQITGRNVPAN
+745 DIQVTGRNVAAN
-757 HALAEKM
+757 QKIAAALKR
-764 EKEIAGIPG
+764 KISGVPG
-773 VVDAFVYQKFDQ
+773 VVDAFVYQVFDL
-785 PQIRLDIDRV
+785 PRLQLNVDRL
-795 RAQQAGLAQRDI
+795 RAQQAGLTQRDI

-816 SSTQTN
+816 SSTQTS
-822 PNQWLN
+822 PNRWLN
-828 PQNGVNYQVAVQ
+828 PQNGVDYPVAVQ
-840 TPPSQ
+840 TPPSS
-845 LATLDELGNI
+845 LANLNQIGAI
-855 TVTGAN
+855 TVTGPG
-861 QPNPQLL
+861 QLSPQLL
-868 TSFAKV
+868 TNFTQV
-874 RRTSTT
+874 NRTLTT

-889 RTVDIYASVSGRDLG
+889 RTVDVYASVSGRDLG
-904 GVAND
+904 GVSTDLRRLIAD
-909 IRAVMDKYRKDT
+909 AEKH
-921 KNLPKGTTLVLRGQ
+921 LPKGTTIVMRGQ
-935 AESMR
+935 VESMR
-940 TSFVGLELGLLGA
+940 TSFIGLGLGLAGA

-1025 REEEPDLAPRDAALD
+1025 RGEEPDLSPRDAALD

-1077 GRAVIGGLMLA
+1077 GRAVIGGLLLA
-1088 TVTTLFFVPI
+1088 TGTTLFFVPI
-1098 MFSFFKEREEK
+1098 MFSYLKKKEEPAPAARPEPETT
-1109 SEAEAKAEAN
+1109 
-1119 AVPEPQAA
+1119 PEPQLA

>member
-1 MWIVRLALSR
+1 MWIVRLALAR

-19 LLILIGGI
+19 LLILIGGV
-27 LTIRQMAVDIFP
+27 LTIQRMAVDIFP
-39 DIPIPVVG
+39 NIPIPVVG

-52 SGIAPEEMNQRV
+52 SGISPEEMNQRV
-64 VIPVERAITTTVN
+64 VIPVERAITTTVSD
-77 NVEHQESQS
+77 VEHQESQS

-100 TNPDAGVAQLTAIN
+100 ASPDAGVAQLTAIS

-119 TLPPGITPPLIIR
+119 VLPPGITPPLIIR

-156 DAANSFIRPGLAVVP
+156 DAANAFIRPGLAVVP

-192 VKLAGKG
+192 QKLAGKG
-199 LSADD
+199 LSAND
-204 VVNTLTS
+204 VVNALTT
-211 QNIIIPAGSA
+211 QNLTVPAGSA
-221 KIGDREYDVRLNSSP
+221 KIGSREYDVKLNSSP

-243 DLPIKTVD
+243 DLPIQTKN

-268 VQQNIVRQNGRR
+268 VQTNIVRQNGRR

-288 SGAASTLTI
+288 SGASSTLAI
-297 INGIK
+297 IDKIK
-302 KALPNIKA
+302 KALPNIQA

-316 DIKLLF
+316 NIKLLF

-327 VRNSIKGVIIE
+327 VRASIKGVIIE

-361 IIATSI
+361 IIAISI
-367 PLSILVSIVVMNILG
+367 PLSILVSIIVMNILG

-437 VATLSIC
+437 VATLAIC

-470 AMLASYLLSRTLV
+470 AMLASYILSRTLV
-483 PTMVMFLLRKEL
+483 PTLVMYLLRKEL

-505 VPSAHFRNGREVTQA
+505 VPSAHFRNGREVTQG

-525 RLHREQFEKEHP
+525 RLHREQFEREHP
-537 SGTPEEEAEEP
+537 SGTAEEEAEVP
-548 PTKAEE
+548 ITDAERRASE
-554 AAGEAITKTWVWRI
+554 GIKKSWVWRL
-568 HTSFEHGF
+568 HEGFEHQF
-576 EKFRHT
+576 EKFRGGYT
-582 YQGALDWALD
+582 AALDWALA
-592 HRKLVGCAF
+592 HRPLVITAF
-601 AVLFIGSLGLYPLIG
+601 AVLFVGSLGLYPLIG
-616 ENFFPTVD
+616 QNFFPTVD

-644 VRFRQVEQVIR
+644 RRFRQVEGVIKQ
-655 HVIPAKELDLILDNI
+655 VIPAEELDLVLDNI
-670 GLPAISIN
+670 GLPVVPIN

-698 KEDHGPTAGYINQI
+698 KEDHGPTGAYIERI
-712 RAELKQKYPDLTVF
+712 RNEIHRQYPDLIIF

-745 DIQITGRNVPAN
+745 DIQVTGRDVKAN
-757 HALAEKM
+757 QR
-764 EKEIAGIPG
+764 IAGELKKRIDKVQG
-773 VVDAFVYQKFDQ
+773 IVDAFVYQAFDQ
-785 PQIRLDIDRV
+785 PQLRLDIDRV

-828 PQNGVNYQVAVQ
+828 TQTGVNYTVAVQ

-845 LATLDELGNI
+845 LASINELDNI
-855 TVTGAN
+855 TVTGPG
-861 QPNPQLL
+861 QPVPQLL
-868 TSFAKV
+868 TSFAQL

-889 RTVDIYASVSGRDLG
+889 RTVDLYASVSGRDLG
-904 GVAND
+904 GVATD
-909 IRAVMDKYRKDT
+909 VRQIIADAEKH
-921 KNLPKGTTLVLRGQ
+921 LPKGTTIVLRGQ

-940 TSFVGLELGLLGA
+940 TSFIGLGLGVAGA
-953 IVLVYLLM
+953 ILLVYLLM

-1025 REEEPDLAPRDAALD
+1025 REEEPDLSPRDAALD
-1040 AGFTRLRPVLMTALA
+1040 AGYTRLRPVLMTALA
-1055 MIIGLLPMSLGLG
+1055 MIIGLLPMSLGMG

-1077 GRAVIGGLMLA
+1077 GRAVIGGLSLA

-1098 MFSFFKEREEK
+1098 MFSYLKKKE
-1109 SEAEAKAEAN
+1109 EAPAETEAQ
-1119 AVPEPQAA
+1119 PQQQAA

>member
-1 MWIVRLALSR
+1 MWIVRLALAR

-19 LLILIGGI
+19 LLILIGGV
-27 LTIRQMAVDIFP
+27 LTIQRMAVDIFP

-47 IVWTY
+47 VVWTY
-52 SGIAPEEMNQRV
+52 AGISPEEMNQRV
-64 VIPVERAITTTVN
+64 VIPNERAFTTTVN
-77 NVEHQESQS
+77 NIEHIESQS

-100 TNPDAGVAQLTAIN
+100 ASPDAGVAQLTAIT

-119 TLPPGITPPLIIR
+119 VLPPGITPPLIIR

-156 DAANSFIRPGLAVVP
+156 DAANAFIRPGLAVVQ

-192 VKLAGKG
+192 QKLAGKG
-199 LSADD
+199 LSAND
-204 VVNTLTS
+204 VVAALTS
-211 QNIIIPAGSA
+211 QNLTVPAGSA
-221 KIGDREYDVRLNSSP
+221 KIGSREYDVKLNSSP

-243 DLPIKTVD
+243 DLPIKEVN
-251 GVTTYI
+251 GTTIYI

-268 VQQNIVRQNGRR
+268 VQTNIVRQNGRR

-288 SGAASTLTI
+288 SGSASTLAI
-297 INGIK
+297 IDKIK
-302 KALPNIKA
+302 QVLPNIQA

-327 VRNSIKGVIIE
+327 VRASIKGVIIE
-338 ASIAAALTALMILL
+338 ASIAAALTGLMILL

-367 PLSILVSIVVMNILG
+367 PLSILVSIIVMNIVG

-437 VATLSIC
+437 VATLAIC

-470 AMLASYLLSRTLV
+470 AMLASYILSRTLV
-483 PTMVMFLLRKEL
+483 PTLVMYLLRKEL
-495 PIYHAQEEEE
+495 PIYHAQQEDE
-505 VPSAHFRNGREVTQA
+505 VPSAYFRNGREVTQG

-525 RLHREQFEKEHP
+525 RLHREQFEKAHP
-537 SGTPEEEAEEP
+537 SGTAEEEAEVP
-548 PTKAEE
+548 ITDAERRASE
-554 AAGEAITKTWVWRI
+554 GITRSWVWRI
-568 HTSFEHGF
+568 HTAFEHQF
-576 EKFRHT
+576 EKFRGSYT
-582 YQGALDWALD
+582 AALDWALSN
-592 HRKLVGCAF
+592 RPMVVTAF
-601 AVLFIGSLGLYPLIG
+601 AVLFVGSLGLYPLIG
-616 ENFFPTVD
+616 QNFFPTVD

-644 VRFRQVEQVIR
+644 RRFRQVEGIIKQ
-655 HVIPAKELDLILDNI
+655 VIPAEELDLVLDNI
-670 GLPAISIN
+670 GLPVVPIN

-698 KEDHGPTAGYINQI
+698 KEEHGPTGEYIERI
-712 RAELKQKYPDLTVF
+712 RREIHRQYPDLIIF

-745 DIQITGRNVPAN
+745 DIQVTGRDKAAN
-757 HALAEKM
+757 QR
-764 EKEIAGIPG
+764 IAGELKKKIDKVQG
-773 VVDAFVYQKFDQ
+773 IVDAFVYQAFDQ
-785 PQIRLDIDRV
+785 PQLRLDIDRV

-816 SSTQTN
+816 SSTQTS

-828 PQNGVNYQVAVQ
+828 TQTGVNYTVAVQ
-840 TPPSQ
+840 TPPNQ
-845 LATLDELGNI
+845 LANINELGNI
-855 TVTGAN
+855 TVTGPG
-861 QPNPQLL
+861 QPVPQLL
-868 TSFAKV
+868 TNFAQL

-889 RTVDIYASVSGRDLG
+889 RTVDLYASVSGRDLG
-904 GVAND
+904 GVSTEVRQIIAD
-909 IRAVMDKYRKDT
+909 AEKH
-921 KNLPKGTTLVLRGQ
+921 LPKGTTIVLRGQ

-940 TSFVGLELGLLGA
+940 TSFIGLGLGVAGA
-953 IVLVYLLM
+953 ILLVYLLM

-1025 REEEPDLAPRDAALD
+1025 REEEPDLSPRDAALD

-1055 MIIGLLPMSLGLG
+1055 MIIGLLPMSLGMG

-1077 GRAVIGGLMLA
+1077 GRAVIGGLLLA
-1088 TVTTLFFVPI
+1088 TGTTLFFVPI
-1098 MFSFFKEREEK
+1098 MFSYLKKKEEK
-1109 SEAEAKAEAN
+1109 PTEAEAT
-1119 AVPEPQAA
+1119 PQAQAA

>member
-1 MWIVRLALSR
+1 MWIVRLALAR

-19 LLILIGGI
+19 LLILIGGV
-27 LTIRQMAVDIFP
+27 LTIQRMAVDIFP

-52 SGIAPEEMNQRV
+52 SGIAPEEMNQRIV
-64 VIPVERAITTTVN
+64 VPVERAITTTVA

-100 TNPDAGVAQLTAIN
+100 SDPDAGVAQLTAIS

-119 TLPPGITPPLIIR
+119 VLPPGITPPLIIR

-156 DAANSFIRPGLAVVP
+156 DAANAFIRPGLAVVQ

-179 GGKPKQVMVDLDP
+179 GGKPKQIMVDLDP
-192 VKLAGKG
+192 NKLAGKG
-199 LSADD
+199 LSGND
-204 VVNTLTS
+204 VVNTLLA
-211 QNIIIPAGSA
+211 QNVIIPAGSA
-221 KIGDREYDVRLNSSP
+221 KIGTREYDVRLNSSP
-236 EAIATLN
+236 EAVASLN
-243 DLPIKTVD
+243 DLPIKTTPE
-251 GVTTYI
+251 GTTVYI

-268 VQQNIVRQNGRR
+268 VQQNVVRQNGRR

-288 SGAASTLTI
+288 SGSASTLAI
-297 INGIK
+297 IDKIK
-302 KALPNIKA
+302 QALPNIQA

-316 DIKLLF
+316 NIKLLF

-327 VRNSIKGVIIE
+327 VRASIKGVIIE
-338 ASIAAALTALMILL
+338 ASIAAGLTALMILL

-361 IIATSI
+361 IIAVSI
-367 PLSILVSIVVMNILG
+367 PLSILVSIIVMNILG

-437 VATLSIC
+437 VATLAIC

-470 AMLASYLLSRTLV
+470 AMLASYILSRTLV
-483 PTMVMFLLRKEL
+483 PTLVMYLLRKEL

-505 VPSAHFRNGREVTQA
+505 VPSAHFRNGREVSQH

-525 RLHREQFEKEHP
+525 RLQRQQFEHAHP
-537 SGTPEEEAEEP
+537 SGTAEEEAEP
-548 PTKAEE
+548 DSTDAERR
-554 AAGEAITKTWVWRI
+554 AAEGITKSWVWRL
-568 HTSFEHGF
+568 HTAFEHQF
-576 EKFRHT
+576 EKFRAT
-582 YQGALDWALD
+582 YTNALDWSLD
-592 HRKLVGCAF
+592 NRKKVVTAF
-601 AVLFIGSLGLYPLIG
+601 VVVFIGSLGLYPFIG
-616 ENFFPTVD
+616 QNFFPTVD
-624 AGQLRLHVRVPT
+624 AGQLRLHIRVPT

-644 VRFRQVEQVIR
+644 RRFRQVEEIIKQVI
-655 HVIPAKELDLILDNI
+655 PKDELDLVLDNI
-670 GLPAISIN
+670 GLPAIPIN

-698 KEDHGPTAGYINQI
+698 HEEHGPTGEYIEEIRRQI
-712 RAELKQKYPDLTVF
+712 HKQYPDLVIF

-745 DIQITGRNVPAN
+745 DIQVTGRDKAAN
-757 HALAEKM
+757 QR
-764 EKEIAGIPG
+764 IAGELKLKIDKVSG
-773 VVDAFVYQKFDQ
+773 IVDAFVYQAFDQ

-795 RAQQAGLAQRDI
+795 RAQQAGLTQRDI

-816 SSTQTN
+816 SSTQTT

-828 PQNGVNYQVAVQ
+828 PQNGVNYTVAVQ

-845 LATLDELGNI
+845 LSNIDELGNI
-855 TVTGAN
+855 TVTGAA

-868 TSFAKV
+868 TSFAQL
-874 RRTSTT
+874 RRTETT

-889 RTVDIYASVSGRDLG
+889 RTVDLYASVSQRDLG
-904 GVAND
+904 GVSDDVRQIIAE
-909 IRAVMDKYRKDT
+909 AQKKA
-921 KNLPKGTTLVLRGQ
+921 PKGTTIILRGQ
-935 AESMR
+935 SESMR
-940 TSFVGLELGLLGA
+940 TSFIGLGLGVAGA
-953 IVLVYLLM
+953 ILLVYLLM

-982 AGILWMLFVTQTTLS
+982 AGILWMLFITQTTLS

-1025 REEEPDLAPRDAALD
+1025 REEEPDLDPRDAALD

-1055 MIIGLLPMSLGLG
+1055 MIIGLLPMSLGMG

-1077 GRAVIGGLMLA
+1077 GRAVIGGLTLA

-1098 MFSFFKEREEK
+1098 MFSYLKKKHEQP
-1109 SEAEAKAEAN
+1109 AEAQ
-1119 AVPEPQAA
+1119 PEPQAQAA

>member
-1 MWIVRLALSR
+1 MWIVRLALAR

-19 LLILIGGI
+19 LLILIGGV
-27 LTIRQMAVDIFP
+27 LTIQRMAVDIFP

-47 IVWTY
+47 VVWTY
-52 SGIAPEEMNQRV
+52 SGISPEEMNQRV
-64 VIPVERAITTTVN
+64 VIPNERAFTTTVN
-77 NVEHQESQS
+77 NIEHIESQS

-100 TNPDAGVAQLTAIN
+100 ANPDAGVAQLTAIT

-119 TLPPGITPPLIIR
+119 VLPPGITPPLIIR

-156 DAANSFIRPGLAVVP
+156 DAANAFIRPGLAVVQ

-192 VKLAGKG
+192 QKLAGKG
-199 LSADD
+199 LSAND
-204 VVNTLTS
+204 VVTALTS
-211 QNIIIPAGSA
+211 QNLTVPAGSA
-221 KIGDREYDVRLNSSP
+221 KIGSREYDVKLNSSP

-243 DLPIKTVD
+243 DLPVKEVN
-251 GVTTYI
+251 GTTIYI
-257 RDVAFVHEGAA
+257 RDVAFVHEGSA

-288 SGAASTLTI
+288 SGAASTLAI
-297 INGIK
+297 IDGIK
-302 KALPNIKA
+302 KALPNIQA

-316 DIKLLF
+316 NIKLLF

-327 VRNSIKGVIIE
+327 VRASIKGVIIE
-338 ASIAAALTALMILL
+338 ASIAAALTGLMILL

-367 PLSILVSIVVMNILG
+367 PLSILVSIIVMNIVG

-437 VATLSIC
+437 VATLAIC

-470 AMLASYLLSRTLV
+470 AMLASYILSRTLV
-483 PTMVMFLLRKEL
+483 PTLVMYLLRKEL

-505 VPSAHFRNGREVTQA
+505 VPSAHFRNGREVTQG

-537 SGTPEEEAEEP
+537 SGTPEEEAEVP
-548 PTKAEE
+548 ITDAERQASE
-554 AAGEAITKTWVWRI
+554 GITKSWVWRV
-568 HTSFEHGF
+568 HTAFEHKF
-576 EKFRHT
+576 EKFRGIYT
-582 YQGALDWALD
+582 GALDWSLSN
-592 HRKLVGCAF
+592 RPLVVTAF
-601 AVLFIGSLGLYPLIG
+601 AVLFVCSLGLYPLIG
-616 ENFFPTVD
+616 QNFFPTVD

-644 VRFRQVEQVIR
+644 RRFRQVEGVIR
-655 HVIPAKELDLILDNI
+655 QVIPAKELDLVLDNI
-670 GLPAISIN
+670 GLPVVPIN

-698 KEDHGPTAGYINQI
+698 KEDHGPTGEYIERI
-712 RAELKQKYPDLTVF
+712 RRELHRQYPDLIIF

-745 DIQITGRNVPAN
+745 DIQVTGRDKAAN
-757 HALAEKM
+757 QR
-764 EKEIAGIPG
+764 IAGELKLKIDKVQG
-773 VVDAFVYQKFDQ
+773 VVDAFVYQAFDQ
-785 PQIRLDIDRV
+785 PQLRLDIDRV

-816 SSTQTN
+816 SSTQTS

-828 PQNGVNYQVAVQ
+828 TVTGVNYTVAVQ

-845 LATLDELGNI
+845 LASLNELGNI
-855 TVTGAN
+855 TVTGPG
-861 QPNPQLL
+861 QPVPQLL
-868 TSFAKV
+868 TSFAQL
-874 RRTSTT
+874 RRTETT

-889 RTVDIYASVSGRDLG
+889 RTVDLYASVSGRDLG
-904 GVAND
+904 GVSKE
-909 IRAVMDKYRKDT
+909 VRKIIADAE
-921 KNLPKGTTLVLRGQ
+921 KHLPKGTTIVLRGQ

-940 TSFVGLELGLLGA
+940 TSFIGLGLGVAGA
-953 IVLVYLLM
+953 ILLVYLLM

-1025 REEEPDLAPRDAALD
+1025 REEEPDLSPRDAALD
-1040 AGFTRLRPVLMTALA
+1040 AGYTRLRPVLMTALA
-1055 MIIGLLPMSLGLG
+1055 MIIGLLPMSLGMG

-1098 MFSFFKEREEK
+1098 MFSYLKKKEEAPA
-1109 SEAEAKAEAN
+1109 EAEA
-1119 AVPEPQAA
+1119 EPQTQAA

>member
-1 MWIVRLALSR
+1 MWIVRLALAR
-11 PYTFVVMA
+11 PYTFVVMS
-19 LLILIGGI
+19 LLILICGV
-27 LTIRQMAVDIFP
+27 LTIQRMAVDIFP

-52 SGIAPEEMNQRV
+52 SGIAPEEMNQRIV
-64 VIPVERAITTTVN
+64 TPVERAITTTVS

-86 LKGIGLIKVFFQPG
+86 LKGVGLIKVFLQPG
-100 TNPDAGVAQLTAIN
+100 TNPDGGVAQITAVC

-119 TLPPGITPPLIIR
+119 VLPPGITPPLIIR

-156 DAANSFIRPGLAVVP
+156 DAANAFIRPGLAVVQ

-179 GGKPKQVMVDLDP
+179 GGKPKQIMVDLDP
-192 VKLAGKG
+192 QKLAGKG

-204 VVNTLTS
+204 VVNTLTA
-211 QNIIIPAGSA
+211 QNIIIPAGTA
-221 KIGDREYDVRLNSSP
+221 KLGSREYDVKLNSSP
-236 EAIATLN
+236 EQVATLN
-243 DLPIKTVD
+243 DLPIKTVN

-257 RDVAFVHEGAA
+257 RDVAFVHTGSA
-268 VQQNIVRQNGRR
+268 VQNNIVRQNGRR

-288 SGAASTLTI
+288 SGAASTLTVI
-297 INGIK
+297 DKIK
-302 KALPNIKA
+302 ATLPNIQA

-316 DIKLLF
+316 NIKLLF

-327 VRNSIKGVIIE
+327 VRASIKGVLIE
-338 ASIAAALTALMILL
+338 ASIAASLTALMILL

-415 GQKKGLKR
+415 GMKKGMKR

-437 VATLSIC
+437 VATLAIC

-470 AMLASYLLSRTLV
+470 AMLASYILSRTLV
-483 PTMVMFLLRKEL
+483 PTMVMFLLRREL

-505 VPSAHFRNGREVTQA
+505 APSAYFRNGREVTQG

-525 RLHREQFEKEHP
+525 RLHREQFEREHP
-537 SGTPEEEAEEP
+537 SGTPEEEAEPEI
-548 PTKAEE
+548 TEKEKQE
-554 AAGEAITKTWVWRI
+554 GEAITKSWVWRI
-568 HTSFEHGF
+568 HTGFEHWF
-576 EKFRHT
+576 EKFRDG
-582 YQGALDWALD
+582 YKGALTWALAN
-592 HRKLVGCAF
+592 RKLAVGAF
-601 AVLFIGSLGLYPLIG
+601 AVLFIGSLGLFPLIG
-616 ENFFPTVD
+616 QNFFPTVD
-624 AGQLRLHVRVPT
+624 AGQLRLHIRVPT

-644 VRFRQVEQVIR
+644 NRFRQVEAIIR
-655 HVIPAKELDLILDNI
+655 KVIPADELDLVLDNI
-670 GLPAISIN
+670 GLPEVAIN
-678 LLLSD
+678 LILSD
-683 NPTIGAG
+683 NPTIGAS

-698 KEDHGPTAGYINQI
+698 KEEHGPTGQYINEI
-712 RAELKQKYPDLTVF
+712 RRLIHKQYPDLTIF

-745 DIQITGRNVPAN
+745 DIQVTGRNVLAN
-757 HALAEKM
+757 QKIAAEMKR
-764 EKEIAGIPG
+764 KISQVDG
-773 VVDAFVYQKFDQ
+773 VVDAFVYQVFNL
-785 PQIRLDIDRV
+785 PRLQLNVDRV

-816 SSTQTN
+816 SSTQTS
-822 PNQWLN
+822 PNRWLN
-828 PQNGVNYQVAVQ
+828 PQNGVDYPVAVQ
-840 TPPSQ
+840 TPPNMLTNLNQ
-845 LATLDELGNI
+845 VGDI
-855 TVTGAN
+855 TITGPN
-861 QPNPQLL
+861 QPDPQLL
-868 TSFAKV
+868 TNFAQVK
-874 RRTSTT
+874 RTLTS

-904 GVAND
+904 GVSKD
-909 IRAVMDKYRKDT
+909 IRKIIADT
-921 KNLPKGTTLVLRGQ
+921 EKNLPKGTTLVMRGQ
-935 AESMR
+935 VDSMR
-940 TSFVGLELGLLGA
+940 TSFTGLGIGLAGA

-973 IITALPGAL
+973 IITALPGAV
-982 AGILWMLFVTQTTLS
+982 AGILWMLFITQTTLS

-1008 GVATANSILLV
+1008 GVATSNSILVV

-1025 REEEPDLAPRDAALD
+1025 REEEPDLSPLDAALD
-1040 AGFTRLRPVLMTALA
+1040 AGYTRLRPVMMTALA
-1055 MIIGLLPMSLGLG
+1055 MVLGLLPMSLGLG

-1098 MFSFFKEREEK
+1098 MFSYLKAKEEK
-1109 SEAEAKAEAN
+1109 PSNDEAEAEHK
-1119 AVPEPQAA
+1119 PELEPHAA

>member
-1 MWIVRLALSR
+1 MWIVRLALAR
-11 PYTFVVMA
+11 PYTFVVMS
-19 LLILIGGI
+19 LLILIMGV
-27 LTIRQMAVDIFP
+27 LTIQRMAVDIFP

-52 SGIAPEEMNQRV
+52 NGIAPEEMNQRIV
-64 VIPVERAITTTVN
+64 TPVERAITTTVSN
-77 NVEHQESQS
+77 IEHQESQS

-100 TNPDAGVAQLTAIN
+100 TNPDAGLAQITATC

-119 TLPPGITPPLIIR
+119 VLPPGITPPLIIR
-132 YSASNVPIAQ
+132 YSASNVPIVE

-156 DAANSFIRPGLAVVP
+156 DAANAFIRPGLAVVP

-179 GGKPKQVMVDLDP
+179 GGKPKQIMVDLDP
-192 VKLAGKG
+192 QKLAGRG
-199 LSADD
+199 LSAND
-204 VVNTLTS
+204 VVNTLTT
-211 QNIIIPAGSA
+211 QNIIIPAGTA
-221 KIGDREYDVRLNSSP
+221 KIGTREYDVKLNSSP
-236 EAIATLN
+236 EAVATLN
-243 DLPIKTVD
+243 DLPIKTVN
-251 GVTTYI
+251 GITTYI
-257 RDVAFVHEGAA
+257 RDVAFVHQGAA
-268 VQQNIVRQNGRR
+268 VQQNIVRQNGQR
-280 TAIIPILK
+280 TAFIPILK

-297 INGIK
+297 IDKIK
-302 KALPNIKA
+302 ATLPNIQA

-316 DIKLLF
+316 NIKLLF

-327 VRNSIKGVIIE
+327 VRASIKGVLIE
-338 ASIAAALTALMILL
+338 ASIAASLTALMILL

-367 PLSILVSIVVMNILG
+367 PLSILVSIIVMNILG

-415 GQKKGLKR
+415 GMKKGIKR

-437 VATLSIC
+437 VATLAIC

-470 AMLASYLLSRTLV
+470 AMLASYILSRTLV
-483 PTMVMFLLRKEL
+483 PTMVMFLLRREL
-495 PIYHAQEEEE
+495 PIYHAQEEAEA
-505 VPSAHFRNGREVTQA
+505 PSAYFRNGRAVTQS

-525 RLHREQFEKEHP
+525 RLHREQFERDHP
-537 SGTPEEEAEEP
+537 SGTPEEEAEPEISE
-548 PTKAEE
+548 KEKQE
-554 AAGEAITKTWVWRI
+554 GEAITKTWVWRI
-568 HTSFEHGF
+568 HTGFEHGF
-576 EKFRHT
+576 EKYRDG
-582 YQGALDWALD
+582 YKGALTWALA
-592 HRKLVGCAF
+592 HRKLAVGAF
-601 AVLFIGSLGLYPLIG
+601 AVLFIGSLGLFPLIG
-616 ENFFPTVD
+616 QNFFPTVD
-624 AGQLRLHVRVPT
+624 AGQLRLHIRVPT

-644 VRFRQVEQVIR
+644 NRFRQVETIIR
-655 HVIPAKELDLILDNI
+655 KVIPAKELDLVLDNI
-670 GLPAISIN
+670 GLPEVPIN
-678 LLLSD
+678 LILSD

-698 KEDHGPTAGYINQI
+698 KSEHGPTGDYINAI
-712 RAELKQKYPDLTVF
+712 RREIHQQYPDLVIF

-745 DIQITGRNVPAN
+745 DVQVTGRNV
-757 HALAEKM
+757 LAGQK
-764 EKEIAGIPG
+764 IAAELKQKISRVDG
-773 VVDAFVYQKFDQ
+773 VVDAFVYQVFNL
-785 PQIRLDIDRV
+785 PRLQLNVDRV

-816 SSTQTN
+816 SSTQTS
-822 PNQWLN
+822 PNRWLN
-828 PQNGVNYQVAVQ
+828 PQNGVDYPVAVQ
-840 TPPSQ
+840 TPPNQ
-845 LATLDELGNI
+845 LTNLNEVGDI
-855 TVTGAN
+855 TITGPG
-861 QPNPQLL
+861 QPDPQLL
-868 TSFAKV
+868 TNFAQVK
-874 RRTSTT
+874 RTLTT

-904 GVAND
+904 GVSKD
-909 IRAVMDKYRKDT
+909 IRKILADT
-921 KNLPKGTTLVLRGQ
+921 EKHLPKGTTLVMRGQ
-935 AESMR
+935 VDSMR
-940 TSFVGLELGLLGA
+940 SSFTGLGIGLAGA

-982 AGILWMLFVTQTTLS
+982 AGILWMLFITQTTLS

-1008 GVATANSILLV
+1008 GVATSNSILVV

-1025 REEEPDLAPRDAALD
+1025 REEEPDLSPLDAALD
-1040 AGFTRLRPVLMTALA
+1040 AGYTRLRPVMMTALA
-1055 MIIGLLPMSLGLG
+1055 MILGLLPMSLGLG

-1077 GRAVIGGLMLA
+1077 GRAVIGGLLLA

-1098 MFSFFKEREEK
+1098 MFSYLKAKEAK
-1109 SEAEAKAEAN
+1109 PAEAEAKHK
-1119 AVPEPQAA
+1119 PEPQAA

>member
-1 MWIVRLALSR
+1 
-11 PYTFVVMA
+11 VV
-19 LLILIGGI
+19 
-27 LTIRQMAVDIFP
+27 
-39 DIPIPVVG
+39 
-47 IVWTY
+47 
-52 SGIAPEEMNQRV
+52 
-64 VIPVERAITTTVN
+64 PVERAITTTVS

-100 TNPDAGVAQLTAIN
+100 SDPDAGVAQLTAIS

-119 TLPPGITPPLIIR
+119 VLPPGITPPLIIR

-156 DAANSFIRPGLAVVP
+156 DAANAFIRPGLAVVQ

-179 GGKPKQVMVDLDP
+179 GGKPKQIMVDLDP
-192 VKLAGKG
+192 NKLAGKG
-199 LSADD
+199 LSGND
-204 VVNTLTS
+204 VVNTLLA
-211 QNIIIPAGSA
+211 QNVIIPAGSA
-221 KIGDREYDVRLNSSP
+221 KIGTREYDVRLNSSP
-236 EAIATLN
+236 EAVATLN
-243 DLPIKTVD
+243 DLPIKTTPD
-251 GVTTYI
+251 GTTVYI

-268 VQQNIVRQNGRR
+268 VQQNVVRQNGRR

-288 SGAASTLTI
+288 SGSASTLAI
-297 INGIK
+297 IDKIK
-302 KALPNIKA
+302 QVLPNIQA

-316 DIKLLF
+316 NIKLLF

-327 VRNSIKGVIIE
+327 VRASIKGVIIE
-338 ASIAAALTALMILL
+338 ASIAAGLTALMILL

-361 IIATSI
+361 IIAISI
-367 PLSILVSIVVMNILG
+367 PLSILVSIIVMNILG

-437 VATLSIC
+437 VATLAIC

-470 AMLASYLLSRTLV
+470 AMLASYILSRTLV
-483 PTMVMFLLRKEL
+483 PTLVMYLLRKEL

-505 VPSAHFRNGREVTQA
+505 VPSAHFRNGREVTQH

-525 RLHREQFEKEHP
+525 RIQRQQFEHAHP
-537 SGTPEEEAEEP
+537 SGTPEEEAEP
-548 PTKAEE
+548 DSTDAERR
-554 AAGEAITKTWVWRI
+554 AAEGITKSWVWRL
-568 HTSFEHGF
+568 HTAFEHQF
-576 EKFRHT
+576 EKFRAT
-582 YQGALDWALD
+582 YTGALDWALD
-592 HRKLVGCAF
+592 NRKKVVTAF
-601 AVLFIGSLGLYPLIG
+601 AVLFIGSLGLYPFIG
-616 ENFFPTVD
+616 QNFFPTVD
-624 AGQLRLHVRVPT
+624 AGQLRLHIRVPT

-644 VRFRQVEQVIR
+644 RRFRQVEEIIKQVI
-655 HVIPAKELDLILDNI
+655 PKEELDLVLDNI
-670 GLPAISIN
+670 GLPAIPIN

-698 KEDHGPTAGYINQI
+698 KEEHGPTGEYIEEIRHQI
-712 RAELKQKYPDLTVF
+712 HKQYPDLVIF

-745 DIQITGRNVPAN
+745 DIQVTGRDKAAN
-757 HALAEKM
+757 QR
-764 EKEIAGIPG
+764 IAGELKAKVDKVSGI
-773 VVDAFVYQKFDQ
+773 VDAFIYQAFDQ

-795 RAQQAGLAQRDI
+795 RAQQAGLTQRDI

-816 SSTQTN
+816 SSTQTT

-828 PQNGVNYQVAVQ
+828 PQNGVNYTVAVQ

-845 LATLDELGNI
+845 LANLDQLGNI
-855 TVTGAN
+855 TVTGAT

-868 TSFAKV
+868 TSFAQL
-874 RRTSTT
+874 RRTETT

-889 RTVDIYASVSGRDLG
+889 RTVDLYASVSQRDLG
-904 GVAND
+904 GVSND
-909 IRAVMDKYRKDT
+909 VRKIIAEAQ
-921 KNLPKGTTLVLRGQ
+921 KNAPKGTTIILRGQ
-935 AESMR
+935 SESMR
-940 TSFVGLELGLLGA
+940 TSFIGLGLGVAGA
-953 IVLVYLLM
+953 ILLVYLLM

-982 AGILWMLFVTQTTLS
+982 AGILWMLFITQTTLS

-1025 REEEPDLAPRDAALD
+1025 REEEPELDPRDAALD

-1055 MIIGLLPMSLGLG
+1055 MIIGLLPMSLGMG

-1077 GRAVIGGLMLA
+1077 GRAVIGGLTLA

-1098 MFSFFKEREEK
+1098 MFSYLKKKEEQPAEV
-1109 SEAEAKAEAN
+1109 EAEA
-1119 AVPEPQAA
+1119 QAA

>member
-1 MWIVRLALSR
+1 MWIVRLALAR
-11 PYTFVVMA
+11 PYTFVVMS
-19 LLILIGGI
+19 LLILIGGV
-27 LTIRQMAVDIFP
+27 LTIQRMAVDIFP

-52 SGIAPEEMNQRV
+52 SGIAPEEMNQRIV
-64 VIPVERAITTTVN
+64 VPVERAITTTVA

-100 TNPDAGVAQLTAIN
+100 SDPDAGVAQLTAIT

-119 TLPPGITPPLIIR
+119 VLPPGITPPLIIR

-156 DAANSFIRPGLAVVP
+156 DAANAFIRPGLAVVQ

-179 GGKPKQVMVDLDP
+179 GGKPKQIMVDLDP
-192 VKLAGKG
+192 NKLAGKG
-199 LSADD
+199 LSGND
-204 VVNTLTS
+204 VVNTLLA
-211 QNIIIPAGSA
+211 QNVIIPAGSA
-221 KIGDREYDVRLNSSP
+221 KIGTREYDVRLNSSP
-236 EAIATLN
+236 EAVATLN
-243 DLPIKTVD
+243 DLPIKTTPD
-251 GVTTYI
+251 GTTVYI

-268 VQQNIVRQNGRR
+268 VQQNVVRQNGRR

-288 SGAASTLTI
+288 SGSASTLAI
-297 INGIK
+297 IDKIK
-302 KALPNIKA
+302 QVLPNIQA

-327 VRNSIKGVIIE
+327 VRASIKGVIIE
-338 ASIAAALTALMILL
+338 ASIAAGLTALMILL

-361 IIATSI
+361 IIAISI
-367 PLSILVSIVVMNILG
+367 PLSILVSIIVMNILG

-437 VATLSIC
+437 VATLAIC

-470 AMLASYLLSRTLV
+470 AMLASYILSRTLV
-483 PTMVMFLLRKEL
+483 PTLVMYLLRKEL

-505 VPSAHFRNGREVTQA
+505 VPSAHFRNGREVTQH

-525 RLHREQFEKEHP
+525 RIERERFEHAHP
-537 SGTPEEEAEEP
+537 SGTPEEEAEPDITDEER
-548 PTKAEE
+548 KA
-554 AAGEAITKTWVWRI
+554 GKSITESWVWRL
-568 HTSFEHGF
+568 HTAFEHQF
-576 EKFRHT
+576 EKFRAT
-582 YQGALDWALD
+582 YTGALDWALD
-592 HRKLVGCAF
+592 NRKKVVTAF
-601 AVLFIGSLGLYPLIG
+601 AVLFIGSLGLYPFIG
-616 ENFFPTVD
+616 QNFFPTVD
-624 AGQLRLHVRVPT
+624 AGQLRLHIRVPT

-644 VRFRQVEQVIR
+644 RRFRQVEEIIKQVI
-655 HVIPAKELDLILDNI
+655 PKDELDLVLDNI
-670 GLPAISIN
+670 GLPAVPIN
-678 LLLSD
+678 LILSD

-698 KEDHGPTAGYINQI
+698 HEEHGPTGEYIEEIRRQI
-712 RAELKQKYPDLTVF
+712 HKQYPDLIIF

-745 DIQITGRNVPAN
+745 DIQVTGRDKAAN
-757 HALAEKM
+757 QR
-764 EKEIAGIPG
+764 IATELKTKVDRVSGI
-773 VVDAFVYQKFDQ
+773 VDAFIYQAFDQ

-795 RAQQAGLAQRDI
+795 RAQQAGLTQRDI
-807 ANNVLVNLS
+807 ANNVLVSLS

-828 PQNGVNYQVAVQ
+828 PQNGVNYTVAVQ
-840 TPPSQ
+840 TPPRDI
-845 LATLDELGNI
+845 ANIDELGSI
-855 TVTGAN
+855 TVTGAT

-868 TSFAKV
+868 TSFAQL
-874 RRTSTT
+874 RRTETT

-889 RTVDIYASVSGRDLG
+889 RTVDLYASVSQRDLG
-904 GVAND
+904 GVSND
-909 IRAVMDKYRKDT
+909 VRKIIAEAQ
-921 KNLPKGTTLVLRGQ
+921 KKAPKGTTIILRGQ
-935 AESMR
+935 SESMR
-940 TSFVGLELGLLGA
+940 TSFIGLGLGVAGA

-982 AGILWMLFVTQTTLS
+982 AGILWMLFITQTTLS

-1025 REEEPDLAPRDAALD
+1025 REEEPELDPRDAALD

-1055 MIIGLLPMSLGLG
+1055 MIIGLLPMSLGMG

-1098 MFSFFKEREEK
+1098 MFSYLKKKEEQP
-1109 SEAEAKAEAN
+1109 AEAQ
-1119 AVPEPQAA
+1119 PEPQAQAA

>member
-1 MWIVRLALSR
+1 MWIVRLALAR

-19 LLILIGGI
+19 LLILIGGV
-27 LTIRQMAVDIFP
+27 LTIQRMAVDIFP
-39 DIPIPVVG
+39 NIPIPVVG

-52 SGIAPEEMNQRV
+52 SGISPEEMNQRV
-64 VIPVERAITTTVN
+64 VIPVERAITTTVSD
-77 NVEHQESQS
+77 VEHQESQS

-100 TNPDAGVAQLTAIN
+100 ASPDAGVAQLTAIS

-119 TLPPGITPPLIIR
+119 VLPPGITPPLIIR

-156 DAANSFIRPGLAVVP
+156 DAANAFIRPGLAVVP

-192 VKLAGKG
+192 QKLAGKG
-199 LSADD
+199 LSAND
-204 VVNTLTS
+204 VVNALTT
-211 QNIIIPAGSA
+211 QNLTVPAGSA
-221 KIGDREYDVRLNSSP
+221 KIGSREYDVKLNSSP

-243 DLPIKTVD
+243 DLPIKTVN

-268 VQQNIVRQNGRR
+268 VQTNIVRQNGRR

-288 SGAASTLTI
+288 SGAASTLAI
-297 INGIK
+297 IDKIK
-302 KALPNIKA
+302 LALPNIQA

-316 DIKLLF
+316 NIKLLF

-327 VRNSIKGVIIE
+327 VRASIKGVIIE

-361 IIATSI
+361 IIAISI
-367 PLSILVSIVVMNILG
+367 PLSILVSIIVMNILG

-437 VATLSIC
+437 VATLAIC

-470 AMLASYLLSRTLV
+470 AMLASYILSRTLV
-483 PTMVMFLLRKEL
+483 PTLVMYLLRKEL

-505 VPSAHFRNGREVTQA
+505 VPSAHFRNGREVTQS

-525 RLHREQFEKEHP
+525 RLQREQFEREHP
-537 SGTPEEEAEEP
+537 SGTPEEEAEVP
-548 PTKAEE
+548 ITDAERRASE
-554 AAGEAITKTWVWRI
+554 GITKSWVWRL
-568 HTSFEHGF
+568 HTAFEHQF
-576 EKFRHT
+576 EKFRASYT
-582 YQGALDWALD
+582 SALDWALS
-592 HRKLVGCAF
+592 HRPLVITAF
-601 AVLFIGSLGLYPLIG
+601 AVLFVGSLGLYPLIG
-616 ENFFPTVD
+616 QNFFPTVD

-644 VRFRQVEQVIR
+644 RRFRQVEGVIKQ
-655 HVIPAKELDLILDNI
+655 VIPAEELDLVLDNI
-670 GLPAISIN
+670 GLPVVPIN

-698 KEDHGPTAGYINQI
+698 KEEHGPTGEYIERI
-712 RAELKQKYPDLTVF
+712 RTEIHRQFPDLIIF

-745 DIQITGRNVPAN
+745 DIQVTGRDVKAN
-757 HALAEKM
+757 QR
-764 EKEIAGIPG
+764 IAGELKLKIDKIQG
-773 VVDAFVYQKFDQ
+773 IVDAFVYQAFDQ
-785 PQIRLDIDRV
+785 PQLRLDIDRV

-828 PQNGVNYQVAVQ
+828 TQTGVNYTVAVQ

-845 LATLDELGNI
+845 LSSINELDNI
-855 TVTGAN
+855 TVTGPS
-861 QPNPQLL
+861 QPVPQLL
-868 TSFAKV
+868 TNFAQL

-889 RTVDIYASVSGRDLG
+889 RTVDLYASVSGRDLG
-904 GVAND
+904 GVSTEVRQIIAN
-909 IRAVMDKYRKDT
+909 AEKH
-921 KNLPKGTTLVLRGQ
+921 LPKGTTIVLRGQ

-940 TSFVGLELGLLGA
+940 TSFIGLGLGVAGA
-953 IVLVYLLM
+953 ILLVYLLM

-1025 REEEPDLAPRDAALD
+1025 REEEPDLSPRDAALD
-1040 AGFTRLRPVLMTALA
+1040 AGYTRLRPVLMTALA
-1055 MIIGLLPMSLGLG
+1055 MIIGLLPMSLGMG

-1077 GRAVIGGLMLA
+1077 GRAVIGGLSLA

-1098 MFSFFKEREEK
+1098 MFSYLKKKEEAPA
-1109 SEAEAKAEAN
+1109 EAEAQ
-1119 AVPEPQAA
+1119 PQTQAA

>member
-1 MWIVRLALSR
+1 MWIVRLALAR

-19 LLILIGGI
+19 LLILIGGV
-27 LTIRQMAVDIFP
+27 LTIQRMAVDIFP

-47 IVWTY
+47 VVWTY
-52 SGIAPEEMNQRV
+52 AGISPEEMNQRV
-64 VIPVERAITTTVN
+64 VIPNERAFTTTVN
-77 NVEHQESQS
+77 NIEHIESQS
-86 LKGIGLIKVFFQPG
+86 LKGTGLIKVFFQPG
-100 TNPDAGVAQLTAIN
+100 ANPDAGVAQLTAIT

-119 TLPPGITPPLIIR
+119 VLPPGITPPLIIR

-156 DAANSFIRPGLAVVP
+156 DAANAFIRPGLAVVQ

-192 VKLAGKG
+192 QKLAGKG
-199 LSADD
+199 LSAND
-204 VVNTLTS
+204 VVAALTS
-211 QNIIIPAGSA
+211 QNLTVPAGSA
-221 KIGDREYDVRLNSSP
+221 KIGTREYDVKLNSSP

-243 DLPIKTVD
+243 DLPVKEVN
-251 GVTTYI
+251 GTTIYI

-268 VQQNIVRQNGRR
+268 VQTNIVRQNGRR

-288 SGAASTLTI
+288 SGSASTLAI
-297 INGIK
+297 IDKIK
-302 KALPNIKA
+302 QVLPNIQA

-327 VRNSIKGVIIE
+327 VRASIKGVIIE
-338 ASIAAALTALMILL
+338 ASIAAALTGLMILL

-367 PLSILVSIVVMNILG
+367 PLSILVSIIVMNIVG

-437 VATLSIC
+437 VATLAIC

-470 AMLASYLLSRTLV
+470 AMLASYILSRTLV
-483 PTMVMFLLRKEL
+483 PTLVMYLLRKEL
-495 PIYHAQEEEE
+495 PIYHAQQEDE
-505 VPSAHFRNGREVTQA
+505 VPSAHFRNGREVTQG

-537 SGTPEEEAEEP
+537 SGTAEEEAEVP
-548 PTKAEE
+548 ITDAERRASE
-554 AAGEAITKTWVWRI
+554 GITRSWVWRI
-568 HTSFEHGF
+568 HTAFEHKF
-576 EKFRHT
+576 EKFRGSYT
-582 YQGALDWALD
+582 AALDWALSN
-592 HRKLVGCAF
+592 RPMVVTAF
-601 AVLFIGSLGLYPLIG
+601 AVLFVGSLGLYPLIG
-616 ENFFPTVD
+616 QNFFPTVD

-644 VRFRQVEQVIR
+644 RRFRQVEGVIKQ
-655 HVIPAKELDLILDNI
+655 VIPAEELDLVLDNI
-670 GLPAISIN
+670 GLPVVPIN

-698 KEDHGPTAGYINQI
+698 KEDHGPTGEYIERI
-712 RAELKQKYPDLTVF
+712 RHEIHRQYPDLIIF

-745 DIQITGRNVPAN
+745 DIQVSGRDKAAN
-757 HALAEKM
+757 QR
-764 EKEIAGIPG
+764 IAGELKKKIDKVQG
-773 VVDAFVYQKFDQ
+773 VVDAFVYQAFDQ
-785 PQIRLDIDRV
+785 PQLRLDIDRV

-816 SSTQTN
+816 SSTQTS

-828 PQNGVNYQVAVQ
+828 TVTGVNYTVAVQ

-845 LATLDELGNI
+845 LSSINELGNI
-855 TVTGAN
+855 TVTGPG
-861 QPNPQLL
+861 QPVPQLL
-868 TSFAKV
+868 TNFAQL

-889 RTVDIYASVSGRDLG
+889 RTVDLYASVSGRDLG
-904 GVAND
+904 GVSTDVRQIIAD
-909 IRAVMDKYRKDT
+909 AEKH
-921 KNLPKGTTLVLRGQ
+921 LPKGTTIVLRGQ

-940 TSFVGLELGLLGA
+940 TSFIGLGLGVAGA
-953 IVLVYLLM
+953 ILLVYLLM

-1025 REEEPDLAPRDAALD
+1025 REEEPDLSPRDAALD

-1055 MIIGLLPMSLGLG
+1055 MIIGLLPMSLGMG

-1098 MFSFFKEREEK
+1098 MFSYLKKQEAAPAEM
-1109 SEAEAKAEAN
+1109 EAEQTA
-1119 AVPEPQAA
+1119 QAA

>member
-1 MWIVRLALSR
+1 MWIVRLALAR

-19 LLILIGGI
+19 LLILIGGV
-27 LTIRQMAVDIFP
+27 LTIQRMAVDIFP
-39 DIPIPVVG
+39 NIPIPVVG

-52 SGIAPEEMNQRV
+52 SGISPEEMNQRV
-64 VIPVERAITTTVN
+64 VIPVERAITTTVSD
-77 NVEHQESQS
+77 VEHQESQS

-100 TNPDAGVAQLTAIN
+100 ANPDAGVAQLTAIS

-119 TLPPGITPPLIIR
+119 VLPPGITPPLIIR

-156 DAANSFIRPGLAVVP
+156 DAANAFIRPGLAVVP

-192 VKLAGKG
+192 QKLAGKG
-199 LSADD
+199 LSAND
-204 VVNTLTS
+204 VVNALTT
-211 QNIIIPAGSA
+211 QNLTVPAGSA
-221 KIGDREYDVRLNSSP
+221 KIGSREYDVKLNSSP

-243 DLPIKTVD
+243 DLPIQTKN

-268 VQQNIVRQNGRR
+268 VQTNIVRQNGRR

-288 SGAASTLTI
+288 SGASSTLAI
-297 INGIK
+297 IDKIK
-302 KALPNIKA
+302 LALPNIQA

-316 DIKLLF
+316 NIKLLF

-327 VRNSIKGVIIE
+327 VRASIKGVIIE

-361 IIATSI
+361 IIAISI
-367 PLSILVSIVVMNILG
+367 PLSILVSIIVMNILG

-437 VATLSIC
+437 VATLAIC

-470 AMLASYLLSRTLV
+470 AMLASYILSRTLV
-483 PTMVMFLLRKEL
+483 PTLVMYLLRKEL

-505 VPSAHFRNGREVTQA
+505 VPSAHFRNGREVTQG

-525 RLHREQFEKEHP
+525 RLHREQFEREHP
-537 SGTPEEEAEEP
+537 SGTAEEEAEVP
-548 PTKAEE
+548 ITDAERR
-554 AAGEAITKTWVWRI
+554 ASVAITKSWVWRL
-568 HTSFEHGF
+568 HTAFEHQF
-576 EKFRHT
+576 EKFRGGYT
-582 YQGALDWALD
+582 RALDWALA
-592 HRKLVGCAF
+592 HRPLVITAF
-601 AVLFIGSLGLYPLIG
+601 VVLFVGSLGLYPLIG
-616 ENFFPTVD
+616 QNFFPTVD

-644 VRFRQVEQVIR
+644 RRFRQVEGVIKQ
-655 HVIPAKELDLILDNI
+655 VIPAEELDLVLDNI
-670 GLPAISIN
+670 GLPVVPIN

-698 KEDHGPTAGYINQI
+698 KEEHGPTGEYIERI
-712 RAELKQKYPDLTVF
+712 RRAIHRQYPDLIIF

-745 DIQITGRNVPAN
+745 DIQVTGRDVKAN
-757 HALAEKM
+757 QR
-764 EKEIAGIPG
+764 IAGEIKRRVDKVQG
-773 VVDAFVYQKFDQ
+773 IVDAFIYQAFDQ
-785 PQIRLDIDRV
+785 PQLRLDIDRV

-828 PQNGVNYQVAVQ
+828 TQTGVNYTVAVQ

-845 LATLDELGNI
+845 LASINELGNI
-855 TVTGAN
+855 TVTGPG
-861 QPNPQLL
+861 QPMPQLL
-868 TSFAKV
+868 TSFAQL

-889 RTVDIYASVSGRDLG
+889 RTVDLYASVSGRDLG
-904 GVAND
+904 GVATEVRHIIAD
-909 IRAVMDKYRKDT
+909 AEKH
-921 KNLPKGTTLVLRGQ
+921 LPKGTTIVLRGQ

-940 TSFVGLELGLLGA
+940 TSFIGLGLGVAGA
-953 IVLVYLLM
+953 ILLVYLLM

-1025 REEEPDLAPRDAALD
+1025 REEEPDLSPRDAALD
-1040 AGFTRLRPVLMTALA
+1040 AGYTRLRPVLMTALA
-1055 MIIGLLPMSLGLG
+1055 MIIGLLPMSLGMG

-1077 GRAVIGGLMLA
+1077 GRAVIGGLSLA

-1098 MFSFFKEREEK
+1098 MFSYLKKKE
-1109 SEAEAKAEAN
+1109 EAPAE
-1119 AVPEPQAA
+1119 VEPQTQAA